1 MKTSLITL
9 ASSLMLIG
17 GSMLYLIN
25 TKKSAEPASHN
36 DEDSHRDQNIVN
48 DRFRIL
54 KAHEL
59 IQVLDL
65 SPQISGIKM
74 NLGLSDENWSK
85 DALPFLEKYIAFVQ
99 RLPASESHH
108 HAGDGGLVRHTLDV
122 AALALVASTSQS
134 WPPNAKTEEI
144 AKKTAAW
151 RYGIMCAALLHDV
164 GKTVTGFQVELFDS
178 GTSLE
183 KLLWLPDAG
192 SMAES
197 GKLYYRV
204 EFPDAKSAYSTHA
217 EIAWTFFQALVPSH
231 VRQWLAT
238 TDPNLMITLRNYLS
252 GKKDGSPLEQ
262 LIKNADMTSVSR
274 DLRSGSRQRF
284 STAKRKPFIETIME
298 TLKEML
304 SDRGVH
310 FSIATTAGGDLFRKG
325 DRIYLMSKN
334 VPDYI
339 RQYLRK
345 NQHPAAGSFPTDNQ
359 RIFDTLFEYRAVIP
373 PENDPHRA
381 ITHIEVEFT
390 RMDGEKVRNVF
401 SVLCFNAKTLY
412 PDGDYPAEF
421 LGNLSEVAAK
431 KEIADVVASEDK
443 TSIQAQDIEI
453 KSANTKD
460 KMDFLS
466 IQPEMTEQHSLPE
479 KNQTETVNSA
489 FDNSKNTPAPE
500 KNRSSEVEKAENPNK
515 QNYSSIDNLIE
526 NFNLI
531 EPDSEQT
538 EPTNS
543 EAETAVNAV
552 SPIQE
557 NISVEVET
565 ETVAKP
571 HTEVKET
578 ETDKA
583 PKTIKSGTKAGRKK
597 LADLFSDDRKPVEK
611 TADPESEHGQIK
623 TTETVSHQINTEA
636 VSLPES
642 ESAQNG
648 MRELEQLRLKEPT
661 SSPRPVQVMDDS
673 QGLDSLASG
682 AKNMAELEA
691 LVSERNLKKQSETES
706 SEIVEDSV
714 KAKHMEARDR
724 GMQFLRWLADGLG
737 DGSIAVNRS
746 GATVHFIEQGMLLV
760 TPAVFRDYA
769 GGVFNKS
776 DTESLGP
783 LTQKGFEALRLH
795 ARTKKSSL
803 HRVLTTNGSNR
814 RLFYC
819 YLIPEH
825 NIKHIIQPGS
835 RPQNNTDIKLDESDL
850 LVMEQK

>member
-1 MKTSLITL
+1 
-9 ASSLMLIG
+9 
-17 GSMLYLIN
+17 
-25 TKKSAEPASHN
+25 
-36 DEDSHRDQNIVN
+36 
-48 DRFRIL
+48 
-54 KAHEL
+54 
-59 IQVLDL
+59 
-65 SPQISGIKM
+65 
-74 NLGLSDENWSK
+74 
-85 DALPFLEKYIAFVQ
+85 
-99 RLPASESHH
+99 
-108 HAGDGGLVRHTLDV
+108 
-122 AALALVASTSQS
+122 
-134 WPPNAKTEEI
+134 
-144 AKKTAAW
+144 
-151 RYGIMCAALLHDV
+151 
-164 GKTVTGFQVELFDS
+164 
-178 GTSLE
+178 
-183 KLLWLPDAG
+183 
-192 SMAES
+192 MAES

-345 NQHPAAGSFPTDNQ
+345 NQHPAAGSFPADNQ

-381 ITHIEVEFT
+381 INHIEVEFT
-390 RMDGEKVRNVF
+390 RMDGEKVRNIF

-412 PDGDYPAEF
+412 PDGDYPTEF
-421 LGNLSEVAAK
+421 LGNLSEVSAK
-431 KEIADVVASEDK
+431 KEIPDVVVSEDK
-443 TSIQAQDIEI
+443 VSTQIQGAED
-453 KSANTKD
+453 NPVTMTKD

-466 IQPEMTEQHSLPE
+466 IQPVTAEQPPLPE
-479 KNQTETVNSA
+479 KNQTETANSA
-489 FDNSKNTPAPE
+489 FDNSMNTAAPAE
-500 KNRSSEVEKAENPNK
+500 NKSSESEKAKEPG
-515 QNYSSIDNLIE
+515 YGTIDNLIE

-531 EPDSEQT
+531 EADSEQT
-538 EPTNS
+538 ESTKS
-543 EAETAVNAV
+543 EAETAENAV
-552 SPIQE
+552 NLVQE
-557 NISVEVET
+557 NIRVEVKT
-565 ETVAKP
+565 ETVDKP
-571 HTEVKET
+571 RAEVKET

-583 PKTIKSGTKAGRKK
+583 PKTIKSGTKASRKK
-597 LADLFSDDRKPVEK
+597 LAGLFADNRKPIGK
-611 TADPESEHGQIK
+611 TAEPDAQIK
-623 TTETVSHQINTEA
+623 TTETVTHQIDSEA

-648 MRELEQLRLKEPT
+648 MRELEQLRLREPT

-673 QGLDSLASG
+673 EGLDSLASG
-682 AKNMAELEA
+682 VKNMTELEA
-691 LVSERNLKKQSETES
+691 IVSERNLKKQSETES
-706 SEIVEDSV
+706 TEIVEDSV

>member
-1 MKTSLITL
+1 MKTSLLTI
-9 ASSLMLIG
+9 ASSLMLVS

-25 TKKSAEPASHN
+25 TRKSTDSVSHN
-36 DEDSHRDQNIVN
+36 DEVAHINQNIVN

-54 KAHEL
+54 NAHEL

-144 AKKTAAW
+144 AKKTAVW

-178 GTSLE
+178 AISLE
-183 KLLWLPDAG
+183 KLLWLPDTG

-345 NQHPAAGSFPTDNQ
+345 NQHPAAGSFPADNQ

-381 ITHIEVEFT
+381 INHIEVEFT
-390 RMDGEKVRNVF
+390 RMDGEKVRNIF

-412 PDGDYPAEF
+412 PDGDYPTEF
-421 LGNLSEVAAK
+421 LGNLSEVSAK
-431 KEIADVVASEDK
+431 KEIPDVVVSEDK
-443 TSIQAQDIEI
+443 VSTQIQGAED
-453 KSANTKD
+453 NPVTMTKD

-466 IQPEMTEQHSLPE
+466 IQPVTAEQPPLPE
-479 KNQTETVNSA
+479 KNQTETANSA
-489 FDNSKNTPAPE
+489 FDNSMNTAAPAE
-500 KNRSSEVEKAENPNK
+500 NKSSESEKAKEPG
-515 QNYSSIDNLIE
+515 YGTIDNLIE

-531 EPDSEQT
+531 EADSEQT
-538 EPTNS
+538 ESTKS
-543 EAETAVNAV
+543 EAETAENAV
-552 SPIQE
+552 NLVQE
-557 NISVEVET
+557 NIRVEVKT
-565 ETVAKP
+565 ETVDKP
-571 HTEVKET
+571 RAEVKET

-583 PKTIKSGTKAGRKK
+583 PKTIKSGTKASRKK
-597 LADLFSDDRKPVEK
+597 LAGLFADNRKPIGK
-611 TADPESEHGQIK
+611 TAEPDAQIK
-623 TTETVSHQINTEA
+623 TTETVTHQIDSEA

-648 MRELEQLRLKEPT
+648 MRELEQLRLREPT

-673 QGLDSLASG
+673 EGLDSLA
-682 AKNMAELEA
+682 
-691 LVSERNLKKQSETES
+691 
-706 SEIVEDSV
+706 
-714 KAKHMEARDR
+714 
-724 GMQFLRWLADGLG
+724 
-737 DGSIAVNRS
+737 
-746 GATVHFIEQGMLLV
+746 
-760 TPAVFRDYA
+760 
-769 GGVFNKS
+769 
-776 DTESLGP
+776 
-783 LTQKGFEALRLH
+783 
-795 ARTKKSSL
+795 
-803 HRVLTTNGSNR
+803 
-814 RLFYC
+814 
-819 YLIPEH
+819 
-825 NIKHIIQPGS
+825 
-835 RPQNNTDIKLDESDL
+835 
-850 LVMEQK
+850 

>member
-1 MKTSLITL
+1 MKTSLLTI
-9 ASSLMLIG
+9 ASSLMLVS

-25 TKKSAEPASHN
+25 TRKSTDSVSHN
-36 DEDSHRDQNIVN
+36 DEVAHINQNIVN

-54 KAHEL
+54 NAHEL

-144 AKKTAAW
+144 AKKTAVW

-178 GTSLE
+178 AISLE
-183 KLLWLPDAG
+183 KLLWLPDTG

-238 TDPNLMITLRNYLS
+238 TDSNLMITLRNYLS

-345 NQHPAAGSFPTDNQ
+345 NQHPAAGSFPADNQ

-381 ITHIEVEFT
+381 INHIEVEFT
-390 RMDGEKVRNVF
+390 RMDGEKVRNIF

-412 PDGDYPAEF
+412 PDGDYPTEF
-421 LGNLSEVAAK
+421 LGNLSEVSAK
-431 KEIADVVASEDK
+431 KEIPDVVVSEDK
-443 TSIQAQDIEI
+443 VSTQIQGAED
-453 KSANTKD
+453 NPVTMTKD

-466 IQPEMTEQHSLPE
+466 IQPVTAEQPPLPE
-479 KNQTETVNSA
+479 KNQTETANSA
-489 FDNSKNTPAPE
+489 FDNSMNTAAPAE
-500 KNRSSEVEKAENPNK
+500 NKSSESEKAKEPG
-515 QNYSSIDNLIE
+515 YGTIDNLIE

-531 EPDSEQT
+531 EADSEQT
-538 EPTNS
+538 ESTKS
-543 EAETAVNAV
+543 EAETAENAV
-552 SPIQE
+552 NLVQE
-557 NISVEVET
+557 NIRVEVKT
-565 ETVAKP
+565 ETVDKP
-571 HTEVKET
+571 RAEVKET

-583 PKTIKSGTKAGRKK
+583 PKTIKSGTKASRKK
-597 LADLFSDDRKPVEK
+597 LAGLFADNRKPIGK
-611 TADPESEHGQIK
+611 TAEPDAQIK
-623 TTETVSHQINTEA
+623 TTETVTHQIDSEA

-648 MRELEQLRLKEPT
+648 MRELEQLRLREPT

-673 QGLDSLASG
+673 EGLDSLASG
-682 AKNMAELEA
+682 VKNMAELEA
-691 LVSERNLKKQSETES
+691 IVSERNLKKQSETES
-706 SEIVEDSV
+706 TEIVEDSV

-776 DTESLGP
+776 NTESLGP

>member
-1 MKTSLITL
+1 MKTSLLTI
-9 ASSLMLIG
+9 ASSLMLVS

-25 TKKSAEPASHN
+25 TRKSTDSVSHN
-36 DEDSHRDQNIVN
+36 DEVAHINQNIVN

-54 KAHEL
+54 NAHEL

-99 RLPASESHH
+99 RLPASESHY

-144 AKKTAAW
+144 AKKTAVW

-178 GTSLE
+178 AISLE
-183 KLLWLPDAG
+183 KLLWLPDTG

-345 NQHPAAGSFPTDNQ
+345 NQHPAAGSFPADNQ

-381 ITHIEVEFT
+381 INHIEVEFT
-390 RMDGEKVRNVF
+390 RMDGEKVRNIF

-412 PDGDYPAEF
+412 PDGHYPTEF
-421 LGNLSEVAAK
+421 LGNLSEVSAK
-431 KEIADVVASEDK
+431 KEIPDVVVSEDK
-443 TSIQAQDIEI
+443 VSTQIQGAED
-453 KSANTKD
+453 NPVTMTKD

-466 IQPEMTEQHSLPE
+466 IQPVTAEQPPLPE
-479 KNQTETVNSA
+479 KNQTETANSA
-489 FDNSKNTPAPE
+489 FDNSMNTAAPAE
-500 KNRSSEVEKAENPNK
+500 NKSSESEKAKEPG
-515 QNYSSIDNLIE
+515 YGTIDNLIE

-531 EPDSEQT
+531 EADSEQT
-538 EPTNS
+538 ESTKS
-543 EAETAVNAV
+543 EAETAENAV
-552 SPIQE
+552 NLVQE
-557 NISVEVET
+557 NIRVEVKT
-565 ETVAKP
+565 ETVDKP
-571 HTEVKET
+571 RAEVKET

-583 PKTIKSGTKAGRKK
+583 PKTIKSGTKASRKK
-597 LADLFSDDRKPVEK
+597 LAGLFADNRKPIGK
-611 TADPESEHGQIK
+611 TAEPDAQIK
-623 TTETVSHQINTEA
+623 TTETVTHQIDSEA

-648 MRELEQLRLKEPT
+648 MRELERLRLREPT

-673 QGLDSLASG
+673 EGLDSLASG
-682 AKNMAELEA
+682 VKNMAELEA
-691 LVSERNLKKQSETES
+691 IVSERNLKKQSETES
-706 SEIVEDSV
+706 TEIVEDSV

>member
-1 MKTSLITL
+1 
-9 ASSLMLIG
+9 
-17 GSMLYLIN
+17 
-25 TKKSAEPASHN
+25 
-36 DEDSHRDQNIVN
+36 
-48 DRFRIL
+48 
-54 KAHEL
+54 
-59 IQVLDL
+59 
-65 SPQISGIKM
+65 
-74 NLGLSDENWSK
+74 
-85 DALPFLEKYIAFVQ
+85 
-99 RLPASESHH
+99 
-108 HAGDGGLVRHTLDV
+108 
-122 AALALVASTSQS
+122 
-134 WPPNAKTEEI
+134 
-144 AKKTAAW
+144 
-151 RYGIMCAALLHDV
+151 
-164 GKTVTGFQVELFDS
+164 
-178 GTSLE
+178 
-183 KLLWLPDAG
+183 
-192 SMAES
+192 
-197 GKLYYRV
+197 LYYRV

-345 NQHPAAGSFPTDNQ
+345 NQHPAAGSFPADNQ

-381 ITHIEVEFT
+381 INHIEVEFT
-390 RMDGEKVRNVF
+390 RMDGEKVRNIF

-412 PDGDYPAEF
+412 PDGDYPTEF
-421 LGNLSEVAAK
+421 LGNLSEVSAK
-431 KEIADVVASEDK
+431 KEIPDVVVSEDK
-443 TSIQAQDIEI
+443 VSTQIQGAED
-453 KSANTKD
+453 NPVTMTKD

-466 IQPEMTEQHSLPE
+466 IQPVTAEQPPLPE
-479 KNQTETVNSA
+479 KNQTETANSA
-489 FDNSKNTPAPE
+489 FDNSMNTAAPAE
-500 KNRSSEVEKAENPNK
+500 NKSSESEKAKEPG
-515 QNYSSIDNLIE
+515 YGTIDNLIE

-531 EPDSEQT
+531 EADSEQT
-538 EPTNS
+538 ESTKS
-543 EAETAVNAV
+543 EAETAENAV
-552 SPIQE
+552 NLVQE
-557 NISVEVET
+557 NIRVEVKT
-565 ETVAKP
+565 ETVDKP
-571 HTEVKET
+571 RAEVKET

-583 PKTIKSGTKAGRKK
+583 PKTIKSGTKASRKK
-597 LADLFSDDRKPVEK
+597 LAGLFADNRKPIGK
-611 TADPESEHGQIK
+611 TAEPDAQIK
-623 TTETVSHQINTEA
+623 TTETVTHQIDSEA

-648 MRELEQLRLKEPT
+648 MRELEQLRLREPT

-673 QGLDSLASG
+673 EGLDSLASG
-682 AKNMAELEA
+682 VKNMTELEA
-691 LVSERNLKKQSETES
+691 IVSERNLKKQSETES
-706 SEIVEDSV
+706 TEIVEDSV

>member
-1 MKTSLITL
+1 MKTSLLTI
-9 ASSLMLIG
+9 ASSLMLVS

-25 TKKSAEPASHN
+25 TRKSTDSVSHN
-36 DEDSHRDQNIVN
+36 DEVAHINQNIVN

-54 KAHEL
+54 NAHEL

-144 AKKTAAW
+144 AKKTAVW

-178 GTSLE
+178 AISLE
-183 KLLWLPDAG
+183 KLLWLPDTG

-345 NQHPAAGSFPTDNQ
+345 NQHPAAGSFPADNQ

-381 ITHIEVEFT
+381 INHIEVEFT
-390 RMDGEKVRNVF
+390 RMDGEKVRNIF

-412 PDGDYPAEF
+412 PDGHYPTEF
-421 LGNLSEVAAK
+421 LGNLSEVSAK
-431 KEIADVVASEDK
+431 KEIPDVVVSEDK
-443 TSIQAQDIEI
+443 VSTQIQGAED
-453 KSANTKD
+453 NPVTMTKD

-466 IQPEMTEQHSLPE
+466 IQPVTAEQPPLPE
-479 KNQTETVNSA
+479 KNQTETANSA
-489 FDNSKNTPAPE
+489 FDNSMNTAAPAE
-500 KNRSSEVEKAENPNK
+500 NKSSESEKAKEPG
-515 QNYSSIDNLIE
+515 YGTIDNLIE

-531 EPDSEQT
+531 EADSEQT
-538 EPTNS
+538 ESTKS
-543 EAETAVNAV
+543 EAETAENAV
-552 SPIQE
+552 NLVQE
-557 NISVEVET
+557 NIRVEVKT
-565 ETVAKP
+565 ETVDKP
-571 HTEVKET
+571 RAEVKET

-583 PKTIKSGTKAGRKK
+583 PKTIKSGTKASRKK
-597 LADLFSDDRKPVEK
+597 LAGLFADNRKPIGK
-611 TADPESEHGQIK
+611 TAEPDAQIK
-623 TTETVSHQINTEA
+623 TTETVTHQIDSEA

-648 MRELEQLRLKEPT
+648 MRELERLRLREPT

-673 QGLDSLASG
+673 EGLDSLASG
-682 AKNMAELEA
+682 VKNMAELEA
-691 LVSERNLKKQSETES
+691 IVSERNLKKQSETES
-706 SEIVEDSV
+706 TEIVEDSV

-760 TPAVFRDYA
+760 TPTVFRDYA

-803 HRVLTTNGSNR
+803 HR
-814 RLFYC
+814 
-819 YLIPEH
+819 
-825 NIKHIIQPGS
+825 
-835 RPQNNTDIKLDESDL
+835 
-850 LVMEQK
+850 

>member
-1 MKTSLITL
+1 MKTSLLTI
-9 ASSLMLIG
+9 ASSLMLVS

-25 TKKSAEPASHN
+25 TRKSTDSVSHN
-36 DEDSHRDQNIVN
+36 DEVAHINQNIVN

-54 KAHEL
+54 NAHEL

-144 AKKTAAW
+144 AKKTAVW

-178 GTSLE
+178 AISLE
-183 KLLWLPDAG
+183 KLLWLPDTG

-345 NQHPAAGSFPTDNQ
+345 NQHPAAGSFPADNQ

-381 ITHIEVEFT
+381 INHIEVEFT
-390 RMDGEKVRNVF
+390 RMDGEKVRNIF

-412 PDGDYPAEF
+412 PDGDYPTEF
-421 LGNLSEVAAK
+421 LGNLSEVSAK
-431 KEIADVVASEDK
+431 KEIPDVVVSEDK
-443 TSIQAQDIEI
+443 VSTQIQGAED
-453 KSANTKD
+453 NPVTMTKD

-466 IQPEMTEQHSLPE
+466 IQPVTAEQPPLPE
-479 KNQTETVNSA
+479 KNQTETANSA
-489 FDNSKNTPAPE
+489 FDNSMNTAAPAE
-500 KNRSSEVEKAENPNK
+500 NKSSESEKAKEPG
-515 QNYSSIDNLIE
+515 YGTIDNLIE

-531 EPDSEQT
+531 EADSEQT
-538 EPTNS
+538 ESTKS
-543 EAETAVNAV
+543 EAETAENAV
-552 SPIQE
+552 NLVQE
-557 NISVEVET
+557 NIRVEVKT
-565 ETVAKP
+565 ETVDKP
-571 HTEVKET
+571 RAEVKET

-583 PKTIKSGTKAGRKK
+583 PKTIKSETKASRKK
-597 LADLFSDDRKPVEK
+597 LAGLFADNRKPIGK
-611 TADPESEHGQIK
+611 TAEPDAQIK
-623 TTETVSHQINTEA
+623 TTETVTHQIDSEA

-648 MRELEQLRLKEPT
+648 MRELEQLRLREPT

-673 QGLDSLASG
+673 EGLDSLASG
-682 AKNMAELEA
+682 VKNMAELEA
-691 LVSERNLKKQSETES
+691 IVSERNLKKQSETES
-706 SEIVEDSV
+706 TEIVEDSV

-776 DTESLGP
+776 NTESLGP

>member
-1 MKTSLITL
+1 D
-9 ASSLMLIG
+9 
-17 GSMLYLIN
+17 
-25 TKKSAEPASHN
+25 SA
-36 DEDSHRDQNIVN
+36 I
-48 DRFRIL
+48 
-54 KAHEL
+54 
-59 IQVLDL
+59 
-65 SPQISGIKM
+65 
-74 NLGLSDENWSK
+74 
-85 DALPFLEKYIAFVQ
+85 
-99 RLPASESHH
+99 
-108 HAGDGGLVRHTLDV
+108 
-122 AALALVASTSQS
+122 
-134 WPPNAKTEEI
+134 
-144 AKKTAAW
+144 
-151 RYGIMCAALLHDV
+151 
-164 GKTVTGFQVELFDS
+164 
-178 GTSLE
+178 SLE
-183 KLLWLPDAG
+183 KLLWLPDTG

-345 NQHPAAGSFPTDNQ
+345 NQHPAAGSFPADNQ

-381 ITHIEVEFT
+381 INHIEVEFT
-390 RMDGEKVRNVF
+390 RMDGEKVRNIF

-412 PDGDYPAEF
+412 PDGDYPTEF
-421 LGNLSEVAAK
+421 LGNLSEVSAK
-431 KEIADVVASEDK
+431 KEIPDVVVSEDK
-443 TSIQAQDIEI
+443 VSTQIQGAED
-453 KSANTKD
+453 NPVTMTKD

-466 IQPEMTEQHSLPE
+466 IQPVTAEQPPLPE
-479 KNQTETVNSA
+479 KNQTETANSA
-489 FDNSKNTPAPE
+489 FDNSMNTAAPAE
-500 KNRSSEVEKAENPNK
+500 NKSSESEKAKEPG
-515 QNYSSIDNLIE
+515 YGTIDNLIE

-531 EPDSEQT
+531 EADSEQT
-538 EPTNS
+538 ESTKS
-543 EAETAVNAV
+543 EAETAENAV
-552 SPIQE
+552 NLVQE
-557 NISVEVET
+557 NIRVEVKT
-565 ETVAKP
+565 ETVDKP
-571 HTEVKET
+571 RAEVKET

-583 PKTIKSGTKAGRKK
+583 PKTIKSGTKASRKK
-597 LADLFSDDRKPVEK
+597 LAGLFADNRKPIGK
-611 TADPESEHGQIK
+611 TAEPDAQIK
-623 TTETVSHQINTEA
+623 TTETVTHQIDSEA

-648 MRELEQLRLKEPT
+648 MRELEQLRLREPT

-673 QGLDSLASG
+673 EGLDSLASG
-682 AKNMAELEA
+682 VKNMAELEA
-691 LVSERNLKKQSETES
+691 IVSERNLKKQSETES
-706 SEIVEDSV
+706 TEIVEDSV

>member
-1 MKTSLITL
+1 MKTSLLTI
-9 ASSLMLIG
+9 ASSLMLVS

-25 TKKSAEPASHN
+25 TRKSTDSVSHN
-36 DEDSHRDQNIVN
+36 DEVAHINQNIVN

-54 KAHEL
+54 NAHEL

-144 AKKTAAW
+144 AKKTAVW

-178 GTSLE
+178 AISLE
-183 KLLWLPDAG
+183 KLLWLPDTG

-345 NQHPAAGSFPTDNQ
+345 NQHPAAGSFPADNQ

-381 ITHIEVEFT
+381 INHIEVEFT
-390 RMDGEKVRNVF
+390 RMDGEKVRNIF

-412 PDGDYPAEF
+412 PDGDYPTEF
-421 LGNLSEVAAK
+421 LGNLSEVSAK
-431 KEIADVVASEDK
+431 KEIPDVVVSEDK
-443 TSIQAQDIEI
+443 VSTQIQGAED
-453 KSANTKD
+453 NPVTMTKD

-466 IQPEMTEQHSLPE
+466 IQPVTAEQPPLPE
-479 KNQTETVNSA
+479 KNQTETANSA
-489 FDNSKNTPAPE
+489 FDNSMNTAAPAE
-500 KNRSSEVEKAENPNK
+500 NKSSESEKAKEPG
-515 QNYSSIDNLIE
+515 YGTIDNLIE

-531 EPDSEQT
+531 EADSEQT
-538 EPTNS
+538 ESTKS
-543 EAETAVNAV
+543 EAETAENAV
-552 SPIQE
+552 NLVQE
-557 NISVEVET
+557 NIRVEVKT
-565 ETVAKP
+565 ETVDKP
-571 HTEVKET
+571 RAEVKET

-583 PKTIKSGTKAGRKK
+583 PKTIKSGTKASRKK
-597 LADLFSDDRKPVEK
+597 LAGLFADNRKPIGK
-611 TADPESEHGQIK
+611 TAEPDAQIK
-623 TTETVSHQINTEA
+623 TTETVTHQIDSEA

-648 MRELEQLRLKEPT
+648 MRELERLRLREPT

-673 QGLDSLASG
+673 EGLDSLASG
-682 AKNMAELEA
+682 VKNMAELEA
-691 LVSERNLKKQSETES
+691 IVSERNLKKQSETES
-706 SEIVEDSV
+706 TEIVEDSV

-783 LTQKGFEALRLH
+783 LTQKGFEVACKNE
-795 ARTKKSSL
+795 KK
-803 HRVLTTNGSNR
+803 
-814 RLFYC
+814 
-819 YLIPEH
+819 LIA
-825 NIKHIIQPGS
+825 
-835 RPQNNTDIKLDESDL
+835 
-850 LVMEQK
+850 

>member
-1 MKTSLITL
+1 
-9 ASSLMLIG
+9 
-17 GSMLYLIN
+17 
-25 TKKSAEPASHN
+25 
-36 DEDSHRDQNIVN
+36 
-48 DRFRIL
+48 
-54 KAHEL
+54 
-59 IQVLDL
+59 
-65 SPQISGIKM
+65 
-74 NLGLSDENWSK
+74 
-85 DALPFLEKYIAFVQ
+85 
-99 RLPASESHH
+99 
-108 HAGDGGLVRHTLDV
+108 
-122 AALALVASTSQS
+122 
-134 WPPNAKTEEI
+134 
-144 AKKTAAW
+144 
-151 RYGIMCAALLHDV
+151 
-164 GKTVTGFQVELFDS
+164 
-178 GTSLE
+178 
-183 KLLWLPDAG
+183 
-192 SMAES
+192 
-197 GKLYYRV
+197 
-204 EFPDAKSAYSTHA
+204 
-217 EIAWTFFQALVPSH
+217 
-231 VRQWLAT
+231 
-238 TDPNLMITLRNYLS
+238 MITLRNYLS

-345 NQHPAAGSFPTDNQ
+345 NQHPAAGSFPADNQ

-381 ITHIEVEFT
+381 INHIEVEFT
-390 RMDGEKVRNVF
+390 RMDGEKVRNIF

-412 PDGDYPAEF
+412 PDGDYPTEF
-421 LGNLSEVAAK
+421 LGNLSEVSAK
-431 KEIADVVASEDK
+431 KEIPDVVVSEDK
-443 TSIQAQDIEI
+443 VSTQIQGAED
-453 KSANTKD
+453 NPVTMTKD

-466 IQPEMTEQHSLPE
+466 IQPVTAEQPPLPE
-479 KNQTETVNSA
+479 KNQTETANSA
-489 FDNSKNTPAPE
+489 FDNSMNTAAPAE
-500 KNRSSEVEKAENPNK
+500 NKSSESEKAKEPG
-515 QNYSSIDNLIE
+515 YGTIDNLIE

-531 EPDSEQT
+531 EADSEQT
-538 EPTNS
+538 ESTKS
-543 EAETAVNAV
+543 EAETAENAV
-552 SPIQE
+552 NLVQE
-557 NISVEVET
+557 NIRVEVKT
-565 ETVAKP
+565 ETVDKP
-571 HTEVKET
+571 RAEVKET

-583 PKTIKSGTKAGRKK
+583 PKTIKSGTKASRKK
-597 LADLFSDDRKPVEK
+597 LAGLFADNRKPIGK
-611 TADPESEHGQIK
+611 TAEPDAQIK
-623 TTETVSHQINTEA
+623 TTETVTHQIDSEA

-648 MRELEQLRLKEPT
+648 MRELERLRLREPT

-673 QGLDSLASG
+673 EGLDSLASG
-682 AKNMAELEA
+682 VKNMAELEA
-691 LVSERNLKKQSETES
+691 IVSERNLKKQSETES
-706 SEIVEDSV
+706 TEIVEDSV

>member
-1 MKTSLITL
+1 M
-9 ASSLMLIG
+9 
-17 GSMLYLIN
+17 
-25 TKKSAEPASHN
+25 
-36 DEDSHRDQNIVN
+36 
-48 DRFRIL
+48 
-54 KAHEL
+54 
-59 IQVLDL
+59 
-65 SPQISGIKM
+65 
-74 NLGLSDENWSK
+74 
-85 DALPFLEKYIAFVQ
+85 PFPFGKYIAFVQ

-144 AKKTAAW
+144 AKKTAVW

-178 GTSLE
+178 AISLE
-183 KLLWLPDAG
+183 KLLWLPDTG

-345 NQHPAAGSFPTDNQ
+345 NQHPAAGSFPADNQ

-381 ITHIEVEFT
+381 INHIEVEFT
-390 RMDGEKVRNVF
+390 RMDGEKVRNIF

-412 PDGDYPAEF
+412 PDGDYPTEF
-421 LGNLSEVAAK
+421 LGNLSEVSAK
-431 KEIADVVASEDK
+431 KEIPDVVVSEDK
-443 TSIQAQDIEI
+443 VSTQIQGAED
-453 KSANTKD
+453 NPVTMTKD

-466 IQPEMTEQHSLPE
+466 IQPVTAEQPPLPE
-479 KNQTETVNSA
+479 KNQTETANSA
-489 FDNSKNTPAPE
+489 FDNSMNTAAPAE
-500 KNRSSEVEKAENPNK
+500 NKSSESEKAKEPG
-515 QNYSSIDNLIE
+515 YGTIDNLIE

-531 EPDSEQT
+531 EADSEQT
-538 EPTNS
+538 ESTKS
-543 EAETAVNAV
+543 EAETAENAV
-552 SPIQE
+552 NLVQE
-557 NISVEVET
+557 NIRVEVKT
-565 ETVAKP
+565 ETVDKP
-571 HTEVKET
+571 RAEVKET

-583 PKTIKSGTKAGRKK
+583 PKTIKSGTKASRKK
-597 LADLFSDDRKPVEK
+597 LAGLFADNRKPIGK
-611 TADPESEHGQIK
+611 TAEPDAQIK
-623 TTETVSHQINTEA
+623 TTETVTHQIDSEA

-648 MRELEQLRLKEPT
+648 MRELERLRLREPT

-673 QGLDSLASG
+673 EGLDSLASG
-682 AKNMAELEA
+682 VKNMAELEA
-691 LVSERNLKKQSETES
+691 IVSERNLKKQSETES
-706 SEIVEDSV
+706 TEIVEDSV

>member
-1 MKTSLITL
+1 MKTSLLTI
-9 ASSLMLIG
+9 ASSLMLVSD
-17 GSMLYLIN
+17 SMLYLIN
-25 TKKSAEPASHN
+25 TRKSTDSVSHN
-36 DEDSHRDQNIVN
+36 DEVAHINQNIVN

-54 KAHEL
+54 NAHEL

-144 AKKTAAW
+144 AKKTAVW

-178 GTSLE
+178 AISLE
-183 KLLWLPDAG
+183 KLLWLPDTG

-345 NQHPAAGSFPTDNQ
+345 NQHPAAGSFPADNQ

-381 ITHIEVEFT
+381 INHIEVEFT
-390 RMDGEKVRNVF
+390 RMDGEKVRNIF

-412 PDGDYPAEF
+412 PDGDYPTEF
-421 LGNLSEVAAK
+421 LGNLSEVSAK
-431 KEIADVVASEDK
+431 KEIPDVVVSEDK
-443 TSIQAQDIEI
+443 VSTQIQGAED
-453 KSANTKD
+453 NPVTMTKD

-466 IQPEMTEQHSLPE
+466 IQPVTAEQPPLPE
-479 KNQTETVNSA
+479 KNQTETANSA
-489 FDNSKNTPAPE
+489 FDNSMNTAAPAE
-500 KNRSSEVEKAENPNK
+500 NKSSESEKAKEPG
-515 QNYSSIDNLIE
+515 YGTIDNLIE

-531 EPDSEQT
+531 EADSEQT
-538 EPTNS
+538 ESTKS
-543 EAETAVNAV
+543 EAETAENAV
-552 SPIQE
+552 NLVQE
-557 NISVEVET
+557 NIRVEVKT
-565 ETVAKP
+565 ETVDKP
-571 HTEVKET
+571 RAEVKET

-583 PKTIKSGTKAGRKK
+583 PKTIKSGTKASRKK
-597 LADLFSDDRKPVEK
+597 LAGLFADNRKPIGK
-611 TADPESEHGQIK
+611 TAEPDAQIK
-623 TTETVSHQINTEA
+623 TTETVTHQIDSEA

-648 MRELEQLRLKEPT
+648 MRELEQLRLREPT

-673 QGLDSLASG
+673 EGLDSLASG
-682 AKNMAELEA
+682 VKNMAELEA
-691 LVSERNLKKQSETES
+691 IVSERNLKKQSETES
-706 SEIVEDSV
+706 TEIVEDSV

-724 GMQFLRWLADGLG
+724 GMQFLRW
-737 DGSIAVNRS
+737 
-746 GATVHFIEQGMLLV
+746 
-760 TPAVFRDYA
+760 
-769 GGVFNKS
+769 
-776 DTESLGP
+776 
-783 LTQKGFEALRLH
+783 
-795 ARTKKSSL
+795 
-803 HRVLTTNGSNR
+803 
-814 RLFYC
+814 
-819 YLIPEH
+819 
-825 NIKHIIQPGS
+825 
-835 RPQNNTDIKLDESDL
+835 
-850 LVMEQK
+850 

>member
-1 MKTSLITL
+1 MKTSLLTI
-9 ASSLMLIG
+9 ASSLMLVS

-25 TKKSAEPASHN
+25 TRKSTDSVSHN
-36 DEDSHRDQNIVN
+36 DEVAHINQNIVN

-54 KAHEL
+54 NAHEL

-144 AKKTAAW
+144 AKKTAVW

-178 GTSLE
+178 AISLE
-183 KLLWLPDAG
+183 KLLWLPDTG

-345 NQHPAAGSFPTDNQ
+345 NQHPAAGSFPADNQ

-381 ITHIEVEFT
+381 INHIEVEFT
-390 RMDGEKVRNVF
+390 RMDGEKVRNIF

-412 PDGDYPAEF
+412 PDGDYPTEF
-421 LGNLSEVAAK
+421 LGNLSEVSAK
-431 KEIADVVASEDK
+431 KEIPDVVVSEDK
-443 TSIQAQDIEI
+443 VSTQIQGAED
-453 KSANTKD
+453 NPVTMTKD

-466 IQPEMTEQHSLPE
+466 IQPVTAEQPPLPE
-479 KNQTETVNSA
+479 KNQTETANSA
-489 FDNSKNTPAPE
+489 FDNSMNTAAPAE
-500 KNRSSEVEKAENPNK
+500 NKSSESEKAKEPG
-515 QNYSSIDNLIE
+515 YGTIDNLIE

-531 EPDSEQT
+531 EADSEQT
-538 EPTNS
+538 ESTKS
-543 EAETAVNAV
+543 EAETAENAV
-552 SPIQE
+552 NLVQE
-557 NISVEVET
+557 NIRVEVKT
-565 ETVAKP
+565 ETVDKP
-571 HTEVKET
+571 RAEVKET

-583 PKTIKSGTKAGRKK
+583 PKTIKSGTKASRKK
-597 LADLFSDDRKPVEK
+597 LAGLFADNRKPIGK
-611 TADPESEHGQIK
+611 TAEPDAQIK
-623 TTETVSHQINTEA
+623 TTETVTHQIDSEA

-648 MRELEQLRLKEPT
+648 MRELEQLRLREPT

-673 QGLDSLASG
+673 EGLDSLASG
-682 AKNMAELEA
+682 VKNMAELEA
-691 LVSERNLKKQSETES
+691 IVSERNLKKQSETES
-706 SEIVEDSV
+706 TEIVEDSV

-776 DTESLGP
+776 DT
-783 LTQKGFEALRLH
+783 
-795 ARTKKSSL
+795 
-803 HRVLTTNGSNR
+803 
-814 RLFYC
+814 
-819 YLIPEH
+819 
-825 NIKHIIQPGS
+825 
-835 RPQNNTDIKLDESDL
+835 
-850 LVMEQK
+850 

>member
-1 MKTSLITL
+1 MKTSLLTI
-9 ASSLMLIG
+9 ASSLMLVS

-25 TKKSAEPASHN
+25 TRKSTDSVSHN
-36 DEDSHRDQNIVN
+36 DEVAHINQNIVN

-54 KAHEL
+54 NAHEL

-144 AKKTAAW
+144 AKKTAVW

-178 GTSLE
+178 AISLE
-183 KLLWLPDAG
+183 KLLWLPDTG

-345 NQHPAAGSFPTDNQ
+345 NQHPAAGSFPADNQ

-381 ITHIEVEFT
+381 INHIEVEFT
-390 RMDGEKVRNVF
+390 RMDGEKVRNIF

-412 PDGDYPAEF
+412 PDGDYPTEF
-421 LGNLSEVAAK
+421 LGNLSEVSAK
-431 KEIADVVASEDK
+431 KEIPDVVVSEDK
-443 TSIQAQDIEI
+443 VSTQIQGAED
-453 KSANTKD
+453 NPVTMTKD

-466 IQPEMTEQHSLPE
+466 IQPVTAEQPPLPE
-479 KNQTETVNSA
+479 KNQTETANSA
-489 FDNSKNTPAPE
+489 FDNSMNTAAPAE
-500 KNRSSEVEKAENPNK
+500 NKSSESEKAKEPG
-515 QNYSSIDNLIE
+515 YGTIDNLIE

-531 EPDSEQT
+531 EADSEQT
-538 EPTNS
+538 ESTKS
-543 EAETAVNAV
+543 EAETAENAV
-552 SPIQE
+552 NLVQE
-557 NISVEVET
+557 NIRVEVKT
-565 ETVAKP
+565 ETVDKP
-571 HTEVKET
+571 RAEVKET

-583 PKTIKSGTKAGRKK
+583 PKTIKSGTKASRKK
-597 LADLFSDDRKPVEK
+597 LAGLFADNRKPIGK
-611 TADPESEHGQIK
+611 TAEPDAQIK
-623 TTETVSHQINTEA
+623 TTETVTHQIDSEA

-648 MRELEQLRLKEPT
+648 MRELEQLRLREPT

-673 QGLDSLASG
+673 
-682 AKNMAELEA
+682 
-691 LVSERNLKKQSETES
+691 
-706 SEIVEDSV
+706 
-714 KAKHMEARDR
+714 
-724 GMQFLRWLADGLG
+724 
-737 DGSIAVNRS
+737 
-746 GATVHFIEQGMLLV
+746 
-760 TPAVFRDYA
+760 
-769 GGVFNKS
+769 
-776 DTESLGP
+776 
-783 LTQKGFEALRLH
+783 
-795 ARTKKSSL
+795 
-803 HRVLTTNGSNR
+803 
-814 RLFYC
+814 
-819 YLIPEH
+819 
-825 NIKHIIQPGS
+825 
-835 RPQNNTDIKLDESDL
+835 
-850 LVMEQK
+850 

>member
-1 MKTSLITL
+1 MKTSLLTI
-9 ASSLMLIG
+9 ASSLMLVS

-25 TKKSAEPASHN
+25 TRKSIDSVSHN
-36 DEDSHRDQNIVN
+36 DEVAHINQNIVN

-54 KAHEL
+54 NAHEL

-144 AKKTAAW
+144 AKKTAVW

-178 GTSLE
+178 AISLE
-183 KLLWLPDAG
+183 KLLWLPDTG

-238 TDPNLMITLRNYLS
+238 TDSNLMITLRNYLS

-345 NQHPAAGSFPTDNQ
+345 NQHPAAGSFPADNQ

-381 ITHIEVEFT
+381 INHIEVEFT
-390 RMDGEKVRNVF
+390 RMDGEKVRNIF

-412 PDGDYPAEF
+412 PDGDYPTEF
-421 LGNLSEVAAK
+421 LGNLSEVSAK
-431 KEIADVVASEDK
+431 KEIPDVVVSEDK
-443 TSIQAQDIEI
+443 VSTQIQGAED
-453 KSANTKD
+453 NPVTMTKD

-466 IQPEMTEQHSLPE
+466 IQPVTAEQPPLPE
-479 KNQTETVNSA
+479 KNQTETANSA
-489 FDNSKNTPAPE
+489 FDNSMNTAAPAE
-500 KNRSSEVEKAENPNK
+500 NKSSESEKAKEPG
-515 QNYSSIDNLIE
+515 YGTIDNLIE

-531 EPDSEQT
+531 EADSEQT
-538 EPTNS
+538 ESTKS
-543 EAETAVNAV
+543 EAETAENAV
-552 SPIQE
+552 NLVQE
-557 NISVEVET
+557 NIRVEVKT
-565 ETVAKP
+565 ETVDKP
-571 HTEVKET
+571 RAEVKET

-583 PKTIKSGTKAGRKK
+583 PKTIKSGTKASRKK
-597 LADLFSDDRKPVEK
+597 LAGLFADNRKPIGK
-611 TADPESEHGQIK
+611 TAEPDAQIK
-623 TTETVSHQINTEA
+623 TTETVTHQIDSEA

-648 MRELEQLRLKEPT
+648 MRELEQLRLREPT

-673 QGLDSLASG
+673 EGLDSLASG
-682 AKNMAELEA
+682 VKNMTELEA
-691 LVSERNLKKQSETES
+691 IVSERNLKKQSETES
-706 SEIVEDSV
+706 TEIVEDSV

>member
-1 MKTSLITL
+1 MKTSLLTI
-9 ASSLMLIG
+9 ASSLMLVS

-25 TKKSAEPASHN
+25 TRKSTDSVSHN
-36 DEDSHRDQNIVN
+36 DEVAHINQNIVN

-54 KAHEL
+54 NAHEL

-144 AKKTAAW
+144 AKKTAVW

-178 GTSLE
+178 AISLE
-183 KLLWLPDAG
+183 KLLWLPDTG

-345 NQHPAAGSFPTDNQ
+345 NQHPAAGSFPADNQ

-381 ITHIEVEFT
+381 INHIEVEFT
-390 RMDGEKVRNVF
+390 RMDGEKVRNIF

-412 PDGDYPAEF
+412 PDGDYPTEF
-421 LGNLSEVAAK
+421 LGNLSEVSAK
-431 KEIADVVASEDK
+431 KEIPDVVVSEDK
-443 TSIQAQDIEI
+443 VSTQIQGAED
-453 KSANTKD
+453 NPVTMTKD

-466 IQPEMTEQHSLPE
+466 IQPVTAEQPPLPE
-479 KNQTETVNSA
+479 KNQTETANSA
-489 FDNSKNTPAPE
+489 FDNSMNTAAPAE
-500 KNRSSEVEKAENPNK
+500 NKSSESEKAKEPG
-515 QNYSSIDNLIE
+515 YGTIDNLIE

-531 EPDSEQT
+531 EADSEQT
-538 EPTNS
+538 ESTKS
-543 EAETAVNAV
+543 EAETAENAV
-552 SPIQE
+552 NLVQE
-557 NISVEVET
+557 NIRVEVKT
-565 ETVAKP
+565 ETVDKP
-571 HTEVKET
+571 RAEVKET

-583 PKTIKSGTKAGRKK
+583 PKTIKSGTKASRKK
-597 LADLFSDDRKPVEK
+597 LAGLFADNRKPIGK
-611 TADPESEHGQIK
+611 TAEPDAQIK
-623 TTETVSHQINTEA
+623 TTETVTHQIDSEA

-648 MRELEQLRLKEPT
+648 MRELEQLRLREPT

-673 QGLDSLASG
+673 EGLDSLASG
-682 AKNMAELEA
+682 VKNMAELEA
-691 LVSERNLKKQSETES
+691 IVSERNLKKQSETES
-706 SEIVEDSV
+706 TEIVEDSV

-769 GGVFNKS
+769 GGVFN
-776 DTESLGP
+776 
-783 LTQKGFEALRLH
+783 
-795 ARTKKSSL
+795 
-803 HRVLTTNGSNR
+803 
-814 RLFYC
+814 
-819 YLIPEH
+819 
-825 NIKHIIQPGS
+825 
-835 RPQNNTDIKLDESDL
+835 
-850 LVMEQK
+850 

>member
-1 MKTSLITL
+1 
-9 ASSLMLIG
+9 
-17 GSMLYLIN
+17 
-25 TKKSAEPASHN
+25 
-36 DEDSHRDQNIVN
+36 
-48 DRFRIL
+48 
-54 KAHEL
+54 
-59 IQVLDL
+59 
-65 SPQISGIKM
+65 
-74 NLGLSDENWSK
+74 
-85 DALPFLEKYIAFVQ
+85 
-99 RLPASESHH
+99 
-108 HAGDGGLVRHTLDV
+108 
-122 AALALVASTSQS
+122 ASTSQS

-144 AKKTAAW
+144 AKKTAVW

-178 GTSLE
+178 AISLE
-183 KLLWLPDAG
+183 KLLWLPDTG

-345 NQHPAAGSFPTDNQ
+345 NQHPAAGSFPADNQ

-381 ITHIEVEFT
+381 INHIEVEFT
-390 RMDGEKVRNVF
+390 RMDGEKVRNIF

-412 PDGDYPAEF
+412 PDGDYPTEF
-421 LGNLSEVAAK
+421 LGNLSEVSAK
-431 KEIADVVASEDK
+431 KEIPDVVVSEDK
-443 TSIQAQDIEI
+443 VSTQIQGAED
-453 KSANTKD
+453 NPVTMTKD

-466 IQPEMTEQHSLPE
+466 IQPVTAEQPPLPE
-479 KNQTETVNSA
+479 KNQTETANSA
-489 FDNSKNTPAPE
+489 FDNSMNTAAPAE
-500 KNRSSEVEKAENPNK
+500 NKSSESEKAKEPG
-515 QNYSSIDNLIE
+515 YGTIDNLIE

-531 EPDSEQT
+531 EADSEQT
-538 EPTNS
+538 ESTKS
-543 EAETAVNAV
+543 EAETAENAV
-552 SPIQE
+552 NLVQE
-557 NISVEVET
+557 NIRVEVKT
-565 ETVAKP
+565 ETVDKP
-571 HTEVKET
+571 RAEVKET

-583 PKTIKSGTKAGRKK
+583 PKTIKSGTKASRKK
-597 LADLFSDDRKPVEK
+597 LAGLFADNRKPIGK
-611 TADPESEHGQIK
+611 TAEPDAQIK
-623 TTETVSHQINTEA
+623 TTETVTHQIDSEA

-648 MRELEQLRLKEPT
+648 MRELEQLRLREPT

-673 QGLDSLASG
+673 EGLDSLASG
-682 AKNMAELEA
+682 VKNMAELEA
-691 LVSERNLKKQSETES
+691 IVSERNLKKQSETES
-706 SEIVEDSV
+706 TEIVEDSV

>member
-1 MKTSLITL
+1 M
-9 ASSLMLIG
+9 
-17 GSMLYLIN
+17 
-25 TKKSAEPASHN
+25 
-36 DEDSHRDQNIVN
+36 
-48 DRFRIL
+48 
-54 KAHEL
+54 
-59 IQVLDL
+59 
-65 SPQISGIKM
+65 
-74 NLGLSDENWSK
+74 
-85 DALPFLEKYIAFVQ
+85 
-99 RLPASESHH
+99 
-108 HAGDGGLVRHTLDV
+108 

-144 AKKTAAW
+144 AKKTAVW

-178 GTSLE
+178 AISLE
-183 KLLWLPDAG
+183 KLLWLPDTG

-345 NQHPAAGSFPTDNQ
+345 NQHPAAGSFPADNQ

-381 ITHIEVEFT
+381 INHIEVEFT
-390 RMDGEKVRNVF
+390 RMDGEKVRNIF

-412 PDGDYPAEF
+412 PDGDYPTEF
-421 LGNLSEVAAK
+421 LGNLSEVSAK
-431 KEIADVVASEDK
+431 KEIPDVVVSEDK
-443 TSIQAQDIEI
+443 VSTQIQGAED
-453 KSANTKD
+453 NPVTMTKD

-466 IQPEMTEQHSLPE
+466 IQPVTAEQPPLPE
-479 KNQTETVNSA
+479 KNQTETANSA
-489 FDNSKNTPAPE
+489 FDNSMNTAAPAE
-500 KNRSSEVEKAENPNK
+500 NKSSESEKAKEPG
-515 QNYSSIDNLIE
+515 YGTIDNLIE

-531 EPDSEQT
+531 EADSEQT
-538 EPTNS
+538 ESTKS
-543 EAETAVNAV
+543 EAETAENAV
-552 SPIQE
+552 NLVQE
-557 NISVEVET
+557 NIRVEVKT
-565 ETVAKP
+565 ETVDKP
-571 HTEVKET
+571 RAEVKET

-583 PKTIKSGTKAGRKK
+583 PKTIKSGTKASRKK
-597 LADLFSDDRKPVEK
+597 LAGLFADNRKPIGK
-611 TADPESEHGQIK
+611 TAEPDAQIK
-623 TTETVSHQINTEA
+623 TTETVTHQIDSEA

-648 MRELEQLRLKEPT
+648 MRELERLRLREPT

-673 QGLDSLASG
+673 EGLDSLASG
-682 AKNMAELEA
+682 VKNMAELEA
-691 LVSERNLKKQSETES
+691 IVSERNLKKQSETES
-706 SEIVEDSV
+706 TEIVEDSV

>member
-1 MKTSLITL
+1 MKTSLLTI
-9 ASSLMLIG
+9 ASSLMLVS

-25 TKKSAEPASHN
+25 TRKSTDSVSHN
-36 DEDSHRDQNIVN
+36 DEVAHINQNIVN

-54 KAHEL
+54 NAHEL

-134 WPPNAKTEEI
+134 RPPNAKTEEI
-144 AKKTAAW
+144 AKKTAVW

-178 GTSLE
+178 AISLE
-183 KLLWLPDAG
+183 KLLWLPDTG

-345 NQHPAAGSFPTDNQ
+345 NQHPAAGSFPADNQ

-381 ITHIEVEFT
+381 INHIEVEFT
-390 RMDGEKVRNVF
+390 RMDGEKVRNIF

-412 PDGDYPAEF
+412 PDGHYPTEF
-421 LGNLSEVAAK
+421 LGNLSEVSAK
-431 KEIADVVASEDK
+431 KEIPDVVVSEDK
-443 TSIQAQDIEI
+443 VSTQIQGAED
-453 KSANTKD
+453 NPVTMTKD

-466 IQPEMTEQHSLPE
+466 IQPVTAEQPPLPE
-479 KNQTETVNSA
+479 KNQTETANSA
-489 FDNSKNTPAPE
+489 FDNSMNTAAPAE
-500 KNRSSEVEKAENPNK
+500 NKSSESEKAKEPG
-515 QNYSSIDNLIE
+515 YGTIDNLIE

-531 EPDSEQT
+531 EADSEQT
-538 EPTNS
+538 ESTKS
-543 EAETAVNAV
+543 EAETAENAV
-552 SPIQE
+552 NLVQE
-557 NISVEVET
+557 NIRVEVKT
-565 ETVAKP
+565 ETVDKP
-571 HTEVKET
+571 RAEVKET

-583 PKTIKSGTKAGRKK
+583 PKTIKSGTKASRKK
-597 LADLFSDDRKPVEK
+597 LAGLFADNRKPIGK
-611 TADPESEHGQIK
+611 TAEPDAQIK
-623 TTETVSHQINTEA
+623 TTETVTHQIDSEA

-648 MRELEQLRLKEPT
+648 MRELERLRLREPT

-673 QGLDSLASG
+673 EGLDSLASG
-682 AKNMAELEA
+682 VKNMAELEA
-691 LVSERNLKKQSETES
+691 IVSERNLKKQSETES
-706 SEIVEDSV
+706 TEIVEDSV

>member
-1 MKTSLITL
+1 
-9 ASSLMLIG
+9 
-17 GSMLYLIN
+17 
-25 TKKSAEPASHN
+25 
-36 DEDSHRDQNIVN
+36 
-48 DRFRIL
+48 
-54 KAHEL
+54 
-59 IQVLDL
+59 
-65 SPQISGIKM
+65 
-74 NLGLSDENWSK
+74 
-85 DALPFLEKYIAFVQ
+85 
-99 RLPASESHH
+99 
-108 HAGDGGLVRHTLDV
+108 
-122 AALALVASTSQS
+122 
-134 WPPNAKTEEI
+134 
-144 AKKTAAW
+144 
-151 RYGIMCAALLHDV
+151 
-164 GKTVTGFQVELFDS
+164 
-178 GTSLE
+178 
-183 KLLWLPDAG
+183 WLPDTG

-238 TDPNLMITLRNYLS
+238 TDSNLMITLRNYLS

-345 NQHPAAGSFPTDNQ
+345 NQHPAAGSFPADNQ

-381 ITHIEVEFT
+381 INHIEVEFT
-390 RMDGEKVRNVF
+390 RMDGEKVRNIF

-412 PDGDYPAEF
+412 PDGDYPTEF
-421 LGNLSEVAAK
+421 LGNLSEVSAK
-431 KEIADVVASEDK
+431 KEIPDVVVSEDK
-443 TSIQAQDIEI
+443 VSTQIQGAED
-453 KSANTKD
+453 NPVTMTKD

-466 IQPEMTEQHSLPE
+466 IQPVTAEQPPLPE
-479 KNQTETVNSA
+479 KNQTETANSA
-489 FDNSKNTPAPE
+489 FDNSMNTAAPAE
-500 KNRSSEVEKAENPNK
+500 NKSSESEKAKEPG
-515 QNYSSIDNLIE
+515 YGTIDNLIE

-531 EPDSEQT
+531 EADSEQT
-538 EPTNS
+538 ESTKS
-543 EAETAVNAV
+543 EAETAENAV
-552 SPIQE
+552 NLVQE
-557 NISVEVET
+557 NIRVEVKT
-565 ETVAKP
+565 ETVDKP
-571 HTEVKET
+571 RAEVKET

-583 PKTIKSGTKAGRKK
+583 PKTIKSGTKASRKK
-597 LADLFSDDRKPVEK
+597 LAGLFADNRKPIGK
-611 TADPESEHGQIK
+611 TAEPDAQIK
-623 TTETVSHQINTEA
+623 TTETVTHQIDSEA

-648 MRELEQLRLKEPT
+648 MRELEQLRLREPT

-673 QGLDSLASG
+673 EGLDSLASG
-682 AKNMAELEA
+682 VKNMTELEA
-691 LVSERNLKKQSETES
+691 IVSERNLKKQSETES
-706 SEIVEDSV
+706 TEIVEDSV

>member
-1 MKTSLITL
+1 MKTSLLTI
-9 ASSLMLIG
+9 ASSLMLVS

-25 TKKSAEPASHN
+25 TRKSTDSVSHN
-36 DEDSHRDQNIVN
+36 DEVAHINQNIVN

-54 KAHEL
+54 NAHEL

-65 SPQISGIKM
+65 SPKISGIKM

-144 AKKTAAW
+144 AKKTAVW

-178 GTSLE
+178 AISLE
-183 KLLWLPDAG
+183 KLLWLPDTG

-238 TDPNLMITLRNYLS
+238 TDSNLMITLRNYLS

-345 NQHPAAGSFPTDNQ
+345 NQHPAAGSFPADNQ

-381 ITHIEVEFT
+381 INHIEVEFT
-390 RMDGEKVRNVF
+390 RMDGEKVRNIF

-412 PDGDYPAEF
+412 PDGDYPTEF
-421 LGNLSEVAAK
+421 LGNLSEVSAK
-431 KEIADVVASEDK
+431 KEIPDVVVSEDK
-443 TSIQAQDIEI
+443 VSTQIQGAED
-453 KSANTKD
+453 NPVTMTKD

-466 IQPEMTEQHSLPE
+466 IQPVTAEQPPLPE
-479 KNQTETVNSA
+479 KNQTETANSA
-489 FDNSKNTPAPE
+489 FDNSMNTAAPAE
-500 KNRSSEVEKAENPNK
+500 NKSSESEKAKEPG
-515 QNYSSIDNLIE
+515 YGTIDNLIE

-531 EPDSEQT
+531 EADSEQT
-538 EPTNS
+538 ESTKS
-543 EAETAVNAV
+543 EAETAENAV
-552 SPIQE
+552 NLVQE
-557 NISVEVET
+557 NIRVEVKT
-565 ETVAKP
+565 ETVDKP
-571 HTEVKET
+571 RAEVKET

-583 PKTIKSGTKAGRKK
+583 PKTIKSGTKASRKK
-597 LADLFSDDRKPVEK
+597 LAGLFADNRKPIGK
-611 TADPESEHGQIK
+611 TAEPDAQIK
-623 TTETVSHQINTEA
+623 TTETVTHQIDSEA

-648 MRELEQLRLKEPT
+648 MRELEQLRLREPT

-673 QGLDSLASG
+673 EGLDSLASG
-682 AKNMAELEA
+682 VKNMAELEA
-691 LVSERNLKKQSETES
+691 IVSERNLKKQSETES
-706 SEIVEDSV
+706 TEIVEDSV

>member
-1 MKTSLITL
+1 MKTSLLTI
-9 ASSLMLIG
+9 ASSLMLVS

-25 TKKSAEPASHN
+25 TRKSTDSVSHN
-36 DEDSHRDQNIVN
+36 DEVAHINQNIVN

-54 KAHEL
+54 NAHEL

-144 AKKTAAW
+144 AKKTAVW

-178 GTSLE
+178 AISLE
-183 KLLWLPDAG
+183 KLLWLPDTG

-345 NQHPAAGSFPTDNQ
+345 NQHPAAGSFPADNQ

-381 ITHIEVEFT
+381 INHIEVEFT
-390 RMDGEKVRNVF
+390 RMDGEKVRNIF

-412 PDGDYPAEF
+412 PDGDYPTEF
-421 LGNLSEVAAK
+421 LGNLSEVSAK
-431 KEIADVVASEDK
+431 KEIPDVVVSEDK
-443 TSIQAQDIEI
+443 VSTQIQGAED
-453 KSANTKD
+453 NPVTMTKD

-466 IQPEMTEQHSLPE
+466 IQPVTAEQPPLPE
-479 KNQTETVNSA
+479 KNQTETANSA
-489 FDNSKNTPAPE
+489 FDNSMNTAAPAE
-500 KNRSSEVEKAENPNK
+500 NKSSESEKAKEPG
-515 QNYSSIDNLIE
+515 YGTIDNLIE

-531 EPDSEQT
+531 EADSEQT
-538 EPTNS
+538 ESTKS
-543 EAETAVNAV
+543 EAETAENAV
-552 SPIQE
+552 NLVQE
-557 NISVEVET
+557 NIRVEVKT
-565 ETVAKP
+565 ETVDKP
-571 HTEVKET
+571 RAEVKET

-583 PKTIKSGTKAGRKK
+583 PKTIKSGTKASRKK
-597 LADLFSDDRKPVEK
+597 LAGLFADNRKPIGK
-611 TADPESEHGQIK
+611 TAEPDAQIK
-623 TTETVSHQINTEA
+623 TTETVTHQIDSEA

-648 MRELEQLRLKEPT
+648 MRELEQLRLREPT

-673 QGLDSLASG
+673 EGLDSLASG
-682 AKNMAELEA
+682 VKNMAELEA
-691 LVSERNLKKQSETES
+691 IVSERNLKKQSETES
-706 SEIVEDSV
+706 TEIVEDSV

-769 GGVFNKS
+769 GGV
-776 DTESLGP
+776 
-783 LTQKGFEALRLH
+783 
-795 ARTKKSSL
+795 
-803 HRVLTTNGSNR
+803 
-814 RLFYC
+814 
-819 YLIPEH
+819 
-825 NIKHIIQPGS
+825 
-835 RPQNNTDIKLDESDL
+835 
-850 LVMEQK
+850 

>member
-1 MKTSLITL
+1 
-9 ASSLMLIG
+9 
-17 GSMLYLIN
+17 
-25 TKKSAEPASHN
+25 
-36 DEDSHRDQNIVN
+36 
-48 DRFRIL
+48 
-54 KAHEL
+54 
-59 IQVLDL
+59 
-65 SPQISGIKM
+65 
-74 NLGLSDENWSK
+74 
-85 DALPFLEKYIAFVQ
+85 
-99 RLPASESHH
+99 
-108 HAGDGGLVRHTLDV
+108 
-122 AALALVASTSQS
+122 
-134 WPPNAKTEEI
+134 
-144 AKKTAAW
+144 
-151 RYGIMCAALLHDV
+151 
-164 GKTVTGFQVELFDS
+164 
-178 GTSLE
+178 
-183 KLLWLPDAG
+183 
-192 SMAES
+192 
-197 GKLYYRV
+197 
-204 EFPDAKSAYSTHA
+204 
-217 EIAWTFFQALVPSH
+217 FQALVPSH

-345 NQHPAAGSFPTDNQ
+345 NQHPAAGSFPADNQ

-381 ITHIEVEFT
+381 INHIEVEFT
-390 RMDGEKVRNVF
+390 RMDGEKVRNIF

-412 PDGDYPAEF
+412 PDGDYPTEF
-421 LGNLSEVAAK
+421 LGNLSEVSAK
-431 KEIADVVASEDK
+431 KEIPDVVVSEDK
-443 TSIQAQDIEI
+443 VSTQIQGAED
-453 KSANTKD
+453 NPVTMTKD

-466 IQPEMTEQHSLPE
+466 IQPVTAEQPPLPE
-479 KNQTETVNSA
+479 KNQTETANSA
-489 FDNSKNTPAPE
+489 FDNSMNTAAPAE
-500 KNRSSEVEKAENPNK
+500 NKSSESEKAKEPG
-515 QNYSSIDNLIE
+515 YGTIDNLIE

-531 EPDSEQT
+531 EADSEQT
-538 EPTNS
+538 ESTKS
-543 EAETAVNAV
+543 EAETAENAV
-552 SPIQE
+552 NLVQE
-557 NISVEVET
+557 NIRVEVKT
-565 ETVAKP
+565 ETVDKP
-571 HTEVKET
+571 RAEVKET

-583 PKTIKSGTKAGRKK
+583 PKTIKSGTKASRKK
-597 LADLFSDDRKPVEK
+597 LAGLFADNRKPIGK
-611 TADPESEHGQIK
+611 TAEPDAQIK
-623 TTETVSHQINTEA
+623 TTETVTHQIDSEA

-648 MRELEQLRLKEPT
+648 MRELEQLRLREPT

-673 QGLDSLASG
+673 EGLDSLASG
-682 AKNMAELEA
+682 VKNMTELEA
-691 LVSERNLKKQSETES
+691 IVSERNLKKQSETES
-706 SEIVEDSV
+706 TEIVEDSV

>member
-1 MKTSLITL
+1 
-9 ASSLMLIG
+9 
-17 GSMLYLIN
+17 
-25 TKKSAEPASHN
+25 
-36 DEDSHRDQNIVN
+36 
-48 DRFRIL
+48 
-54 KAHEL
+54 
-59 IQVLDL
+59 
-65 SPQISGIKM
+65 
-74 NLGLSDENWSK
+74 
-85 DALPFLEKYIAFVQ
+85 
-99 RLPASESHH
+99 
-108 HAGDGGLVRHTLDV
+108 
-122 AALALVASTSQS
+122 
-134 WPPNAKTEEI
+134 
-144 AKKTAAW
+144 KTAVW

-178 GTSLE
+178 AISLE
-183 KLLWLPDAG
+183 KLLWLPDTG

-345 NQHPAAGSFPTDNQ
+345 NQHPAAGSFPADNQ

-381 ITHIEVEFT
+381 INHIEVEFT
-390 RMDGEKVRNVF
+390 RMDGEKVRNIF

-412 PDGDYPAEF
+412 PDGDYPTEF
-421 LGNLSEVAAK
+421 LGNLSEVSAK
-431 KEIADVVASEDK
+431 KEIPDVVVSEDK
-443 TSIQAQDIEI
+443 VSTQIQGAED
-453 KSANTKD
+453 NPVTMTKD

-466 IQPEMTEQHSLPE
+466 IQPVTAEQPPLPE
-479 KNQTETVNSA
+479 KNQTETANSA
-489 FDNSKNTPAPE
+489 FDNSMNTAAPAE
-500 KNRSSEVEKAENPNK
+500 NKSSESEKAKEPG
-515 QNYSSIDNLIE
+515 YGTIDNLIE

-531 EPDSEQT
+531 EADSEQT
-538 EPTNS
+538 ESTKS
-543 EAETAVNAV
+543 EAETAENAV
-552 SPIQE
+552 NLVQE
-557 NISVEVET
+557 NIRVEVKT
-565 ETVAKP
+565 ETVDKP
-571 HTEVKET
+571 RAEVKET

-583 PKTIKSGTKAGRKK
+583 PKTIKSGTKASRKK
-597 LADLFSDDRKPVEK
+597 LAGLFADNRKPIGK
-611 TADPESEHGQIK
+611 TAEPDAQIK
-623 TTETVSHQINTEA
+623 TTETVTHQIDSEA

-648 MRELEQLRLKEPT
+648 MRELEQLRLREPT

-673 QGLDSLASG
+673 EGLDSLASG
-682 AKNMAELEA
+682 VKNMTELEA
-691 LVSERNLKKQSETES
+691 IVSERNLKKQSETES
-706 SEIVEDSV
+706 TEIVEDSV

-769 GGVFNKS
+769 GGV
-776 DTESLGP
+776 
-783 LTQKGFEALRLH
+783 
-795 ARTKKSSL
+795 
-803 HRVLTTNGSNR
+803 
-814 RLFYC
+814 
-819 YLIPEH
+819 
-825 NIKHIIQPGS
+825 
-835 RPQNNTDIKLDESDL
+835 
-850 LVMEQK
+850 

>member
-1 MKTSLITL
+1 
-9 ASSLMLIG
+9 
-17 GSMLYLIN
+17 
-25 TKKSAEPASHN
+25 
-36 DEDSHRDQNIVN
+36 
-48 DRFRIL
+48 
-54 KAHEL
+54 
-59 IQVLDL
+59 
-65 SPQISGIKM
+65 
-74 NLGLSDENWSK
+74 
-85 DALPFLEKYIAFVQ
+85 
-99 RLPASESHH
+99 
-108 HAGDGGLVRHTLDV
+108 
-122 AALALVASTSQS
+122 
-134 WPPNAKTEEI
+134 
-144 AKKTAAW
+144 
-151 RYGIMCAALLHDV
+151 
-164 GKTVTGFQVELFDS
+164 
-178 GTSLE
+178 
-183 KLLWLPDAG
+183 
-192 SMAES
+192 
-197 GKLYYRV
+197 
-204 EFPDAKSAYSTHA
+204 
-217 EIAWTFFQALVPSH
+217 
-231 VRQWLAT
+231 
-238 TDPNLMITLRNYLS
+238 MITLRNYLS

-345 NQHPAAGSFPTDNQ
+345 NQHPAAGSFPADNQ

-381 ITHIEVEFT
+381 INHIEVEFT
-390 RMDGEKVRNVF
+390 RMDGEKVRNIF

-412 PDGDYPAEF
+412 PDGDYPTEF
-421 LGNLSEVAAK
+421 LGNLSEVSAK
-431 KEIADVVASEDK
+431 KEIPDVVVSEDK
-443 TSIQAQDIEI
+443 VSTQIQGAED
-453 KSANTKD
+453 NPVTMTKD

-466 IQPEMTEQHSLPE
+466 IQPVTAEQPPLPE
-479 KNQTETVNSA
+479 KNQTETANSA
-489 FDNSKNTPAPE
+489 FDNSMNTAAPAE
-500 KNRSSEVEKAENPNK
+500 NKSSESEKAKEPG
-515 QNYSSIDNLIE
+515 YGTIDNLIE

-531 EPDSEQT
+531 EADSEQT
-538 EPTNS
+538 ESTKS
-543 EAETAVNAV
+543 EAETAENAV
-552 SPIQE
+552 NLVQE
-557 NISVEVET
+557 NIRVEVKT
-565 ETVAKP
+565 ETVDKP
-571 HTEVKET
+571 RAEVKET

-583 PKTIKSGTKAGRKK
+583 PKTIKSGTKASRKK
-597 LADLFSDDRKPVEK
+597 LAGLFADNRKPIGK
-611 TADPESEHGQIK
+611 TAEPDAQIK
-623 TTETVSHQINTEA
+623 TTETVTHQIDSEA

-648 MRELEQLRLKEPT
+648 MRELEQLRLREPT

-673 QGLDSLASG
+673 EGLDSLASG
-682 AKNMAELEA
+682 VKNMAELEA
-691 LVSERNLKKQSETES
+691 IVSERNLKKQSETES
-706 SEIVEDSV
+706 TEIVEDSV

-776 DTESLGP
+776 NTESLGP

>member
-1 MKTSLITL
+1 MKTSLLTI
-9 ASSLMLIG
+9 ASSLMLVS

-25 TKKSAEPASHN
+25 TRKSTDSVSHN
-36 DEDSHRDQNIVN
+36 DEVAHINQNIVN

-54 KAHEL
+54 NAHEL

-144 AKKTAAW
+144 AKKTAVW

-178 GTSLE
+178 AISLE
-183 KLLWLPDAG
+183 KLLWLPDTG

-238 TDPNLMITLRNYLS
+238 TDSNLMITLRNYLS

-345 NQHPAAGSFPTDNQ
+345 NQHPAAGSFPADNQ

-381 ITHIEVEFT
+381 INHIEVEFT
-390 RMDGEKVRNVF
+390 RMDGEKVRNIF

-412 PDGDYPAEF
+412 PDGDYPTEF
-421 LGNLSEVAAK
+421 LGNLSEVSAK
-431 KEIADVVASEDK
+431 KEIPDVVVSEDK
-443 TSIQAQDIEI
+443 VSTQIQGAED
-453 KSANTKD
+453 NPVTMTKD

-466 IQPEMTEQHSLPE
+466 IQPVTAEQPPLPE
-479 KNQTETVNSA
+479 KNQTETANSA
-489 FDNSKNTPAPE
+489 FDNSMNTAAPAE
-500 KNRSSEVEKAENPNK
+500 NKSSESEKAKEPG
-515 QNYSSIDNLIE
+515 YGTIDNLIE

-531 EPDSEQT
+531 EADSEQT
-538 EPTNS
+538 ESTKS
-543 EAETAVNAV
+543 EAETAENAV
-552 SPIQE
+552 NLVQE
-557 NISVEVET
+557 NIRVEVKT
-565 ETVAKP
+565 ETVDKP
-571 HTEVKET
+571 RAEVKET

-583 PKTIKSGTKAGRKK
+583 PKTIKSGTKASRKK
-597 LADLFSDDRKPVEK
+597 LAGLFADNRKPIGK
-611 TADPESEHGQIK
+611 TAEPDAQIK
-623 TTETVSHQINTEA
+623 TTETVTHQIDSEA

-648 MRELEQLRLKEPT
+648 MRELEQLRLREPT

-673 QGLDSLASG
+673 EGLDSLASG
-682 AKNMAELEA
+682 VKNMTELEA
-691 LVSERNLKKQSETES
+691 IVSERNLKKQSETES
-706 SEIVEDSV
+706 TEIVEDSV

-803 HRVLTTNGSNR
+803 HRVLTTNGS
-814 RLFYC
+814 
-819 YLIPEH
+819 
-825 NIKHIIQPGS
+825 
-835 RPQNNTDIKLDESDL
+835 
-850 LVMEQK
+850 

>member
-1 MKTSLITL
+1 MKTSLLTI
-9 ASSLMLIG
+9 ASSLMLVS

-25 TKKSAEPASHN
+25 TRKSTDSVSHN
-36 DEDSHRDQNIVN
+36 DEVAHINQNIVN

-54 KAHEL
+54 NAHEL

-144 AKKTAAW
+144 AKKTAVW

-178 GTSLE
+178 AISLE
-183 KLLWLPDAG
+183 KLLWLPDTG

-345 NQHPAAGSFPTDNQ
+345 NQHPAAGSFPADNQ

-381 ITHIEVEFT
+381 INHIEVEFT
-390 RMDGEKVRNVF
+390 RMDGEKVRNIF

-412 PDGDYPAEF
+412 PDGDYPTEF
-421 LGNLSEVAAK
+421 LGNLSEVSAK
-431 KEIADVVASEDK
+431 KEIPDVVVSEDK
-443 TSIQAQDIEI
+443 VSTQIQGAED
-453 KSANTKD
+453 NPVTMTKD

-466 IQPEMTEQHSLPE
+466 IQPVTAEQPPLPE
-479 KNQTETVNSA
+479 KNQTETANSA
-489 FDNSKNTPAPE
+489 FDNSMNTAAPAE
-500 KNRSSEVEKAENPNK
+500 NKSSESEKAKEPG
-515 QNYSSIDNLIE
+515 YGTIDNLIE

-531 EPDSEQT
+531 EADSEQT
-538 EPTNS
+538 ESTKS
-543 EAETAVNAV
+543 EAETAENAV
-552 SPIQE
+552 NLVQE
-557 NISVEVET
+557 NIRVEVKT
-565 ETVAKP
+565 ETVDKP
-571 HTEVKET
+571 RAEVKET

-583 PKTIKSGTKAGRKK
+583 PKTIKSGTKA
-597 LADLFSDDRKPVEK
+597 
-611 TADPESEHGQIK
+611 
-623 TTETVSHQINTEA
+623 
-636 VSLPES
+636 
-642 ESAQNG
+642 
-648 MRELEQLRLKEPT
+648 
-661 SSPRPVQVMDDS
+661 
-673 QGLDSLASG
+673 
-682 AKNMAELEA
+682 
-691 LVSERNLKKQSETES
+691 
-706 SEIVEDSV
+706 
-714 KAKHMEARDR
+714 
-724 GMQFLRWLADGLG
+724 
-737 DGSIAVNRS
+737 
-746 GATVHFIEQGMLLV
+746 
-760 TPAVFRDYA
+760 
-769 GGVFNKS
+769 
-776 DTESLGP
+776 
-783 LTQKGFEALRLH
+783 
-795 ARTKKSSL
+795 
-803 HRVLTTNGSNR
+803 
-814 RLFYC
+814 
-819 YLIPEH
+819 
-825 NIKHIIQPGS
+825 
-835 RPQNNTDIKLDESDL
+835 
-850 LVMEQK
+850 

>member
-1 MKTSLITL
+1 MKTSLLTI
-9 ASSLMLIG
+9 ASSLMLVS

-25 TKKSAEPASHN
+25 TRKSTDSVSHN
-36 DEDSHRDQNIVN
+36 DEVAHINQNIVN

-54 KAHEL
+54 NAHEL

-144 AKKTAAW
+144 AKKTAVW

-178 GTSLE
+178 AISLE
-183 KLLWLPDAG
+183 KLLWLPDTG

-345 NQHPAAGSFPTDNQ
+345 NQHPAAGSFPADNQ

-381 ITHIEVEFT
+381 INHIEVEFT
-390 RMDGEKVRNVF
+390 RMDGEKVRNIF

-412 PDGDYPAEF
+412 PDGDYPTEF
-421 LGNLSEVAAK
+421 LGNLSEVSAK
-431 KEIADVVASEDK
+431 KEIPDVVVSEDK
-443 TSIQAQDIEI
+443 VSTQIQGAED
-453 KSANTKD
+453 NPVTMTKD

-466 IQPEMTEQHSLPE
+466 IQPVTAEQPPLPE
-479 KNQTETVNSA
+479 KNQTETANSA
-489 FDNSKNTPAPE
+489 FDNSMNTAAPAE
-500 KNRSSEVEKAENPNK
+500 NKSSESEKAKEPG
-515 QNYSSIDNLIE
+515 YGTIDNLIE

-531 EPDSEQT
+531 EADSEQT
-538 EPTNS
+538 ESTKS
-543 EAETAVNAV
+543 EAETAENAV
-552 SPIQE
+552 NLVQE
-557 NISVEVET
+557 NIRVEVKT
-565 ETVAKP
+565 ETVDKP
-571 HTEVKET
+571 RAEVKET

-583 PKTIKSGTKAGRKK
+583 PKTIKSGTKASRKK
-597 LADLFSDDRKPVEK
+597 LAGLFADNRKPIGK
-611 TADPESEHGQIK
+611 TAEPDAQIK
-623 TTETVSHQINTEA
+623 TTETVTHQIDSEA

-648 MRELEQLRLKEPT
+648 MRELEQLRLREPT

-673 QGLDSLASG
+673 EGLDSLASG
-682 AKNMAELEA
+682 VKNMAELEA
-691 LVSERNLKKQSETES
+691 IVSERNLKKQSETES
-706 SEIVEDSV
+706 TEIVEDSV

-746 GATVHFIEQGMLLV
+746 GAT
-760 TPAVFRDYA
+760 
-769 GGVFNKS
+769 
-776 DTESLGP
+776 
-783 LTQKGFEALRLH
+783 
-795 ARTKKSSL
+795 
-803 HRVLTTNGSNR
+803 
-814 RLFYC
+814 
-819 YLIPEH
+819 
-825 NIKHIIQPGS
+825 
-835 RPQNNTDIKLDESDL
+835 
-850 LVMEQK
+850 

>member
-1 MKTSLITL
+1 MKTSLLTI
-9 ASSLMLIG
+9 ASSLMLVS

-25 TKKSAEPASHN
+25 TRKSTDSVSHN
-36 DEDSHRDQNIVN
+36 DEVAHINQNIVN

-54 KAHEL
+54 NAHEL

-144 AKKTAAW
+144 AKKTAVW

-178 GTSLE
+178 AISLE
-183 KLLWLPDAG
+183 KLLWLPHTG

-345 NQHPAAGSFPTDNQ
+345 NQHPAAGSFPADNQ

-381 ITHIEVEFT
+381 INHIEVEFT
-390 RMDGEKVRNVF
+390 RMDGEKVRNIF

-412 PDGDYPAEF
+412 PDGHYPTEF
-421 LGNLSEVAAK
+421 LGNLSEVSAK
-431 KEIADVVASEDK
+431 KEIPDVVVSEDK
-443 TSIQAQDIEI
+443 VSTQIQGAED
-453 KSANTKD
+453 NPVTMTKD

-466 IQPEMTEQHSLPE
+466 IQPVTAEQPPLPE
-479 KNQTETVNSA
+479 KNQTETANSA
-489 FDNSKNTPAPE
+489 FDNSMNTAAPAE
-500 KNRSSEVEKAENPNK
+500 NKSSESEKAKEPG
-515 QNYSSIDNLIE
+515 YGTIDNLIE

-531 EPDSEQT
+531 EADSEQT
-538 EPTNS
+538 ESTKS
-543 EAETAVNAV
+543 EAETAENAV
-552 SPIQE
+552 NLVQE
-557 NISVEVET
+557 NIRVEVKT
-565 ETVAKP
+565 ETVDKP
-571 HTEVKET
+571 RAEVKET

-583 PKTIKSGTKAGRKK
+583 PKTIKSGTKASRKK
-597 LADLFSDDRKPVEK
+597 LAGLFADNRKPIGK
-611 TADPESEHGQIK
+611 TAEPDAQIK
-623 TTETVSHQINTEA
+623 TTETVTHQIDSEA

-648 MRELEQLRLKEPT
+648 MRELERLRLREPT

-673 QGLDSLASG
+673 EGLDSLASG
-682 AKNMAELEA
+682 VKNMAELEA
-691 LVSERNLKKQSETES
+691 IVSERNLKKQSETES
-706 SEIVEDSV
+706 TEIVEDSV

-760 TPAVFRDYA
+760 TPTVFRDYA

>member
-1 MKTSLITL
+1 MKTSLLTI
-9 ASSLMLIG
+9 ASSLMLVS

-25 TKKSAEPASHN
+25 TRKSTDSVSHN
-36 DEDSHRDQNIVN
+36 DEVAHINQNIVN

-54 KAHEL
+54 NAHEL

-144 AKKTAAW
+144 AKKTAVW

-178 GTSLE
+178 AISLE
-183 KLLWLPDAG
+183 KLLWLPDTG

-345 NQHPAAGSFPTDNQ
+345 NQHPAAGSFPADNQ

-381 ITHIEVEFT
+381 INHIEVEFT
-390 RMDGEKVRNVF
+390 RMDGEKVRNIF

-412 PDGDYPAEF
+412 PDGDYPTEF
-421 LGNLSEVAAK
+421 LGNLSEVSAK
-431 KEIADVVASEDK
+431 KEIPDVVVSEDK
-443 TSIQAQDIEI
+443 VSTQIQGAED
-453 KSANTKD
+453 NPVTMTKD

-466 IQPEMTEQHSLPE
+466 IQPVTAEQPPLPE
-479 KNQTETVNSA
+479 KNQTETANSA
-489 FDNSKNTPAPE
+489 FDNSMNTAAPAE
-500 KNRSSEVEKAENPNK
+500 NKSSESEKAKEPG
-515 QNYSSIDNLIE
+515 YGTIDNLIE

-531 EPDSEQT
+531 EADSEQT
-538 EPTNS
+538 ESTKS
-543 EAETAVNAV
+543 EAETAENAV
-552 SPIQE
+552 NLVQE
-557 NISVEVET
+557 NIRVEVKT
-565 ETVAKP
+565 ETVDKP
-571 HTEVKET
+571 RAEVKET

-583 PKTIKSGTKAGRKK
+583 PKTIKSGTKASRKK
-597 LADLFSDDRKPVEK
+597 LAGLFADNRKPIGK
-611 TADPESEHGQIK
+611 TAEPDAQIK
-623 TTETVSHQINTEA
+623 
-636 VSLPES
+636 
-642 ESAQNG
+642 
-648 MRELEQLRLKEPT
+648 
-661 SSPRPVQVMDDS
+661 
-673 QGLDSLASG
+673 
-682 AKNMAELEA
+682 
-691 LVSERNLKKQSETES
+691 
-706 SEIVEDSV
+706 
-714 KAKHMEARDR
+714 
-724 GMQFLRWLADGLG
+724 
-737 DGSIAVNRS
+737 
-746 GATVHFIEQGMLLV
+746 
-760 TPAVFRDYA
+760 
-769 GGVFNKS
+769 
-776 DTESLGP
+776 
-783 LTQKGFEALRLH
+783 
-795 ARTKKSSL
+795 
-803 HRVLTTNGSNR
+803 
-814 RLFYC
+814 
-819 YLIPEH
+819 
-825 NIKHIIQPGS
+825 
-835 RPQNNTDIKLDESDL
+835 
-850 LVMEQK
+850 

>member
-1 MKTSLITL
+1 
-9 ASSLMLIG
+9 
-17 GSMLYLIN
+17 MLYLIN
-25 TKKSAEPASHN
+25 TRKSTDSVSHN
-36 DEDSHRDQNIVN
+36 DEVAHINQNIVN

-54 KAHEL
+54 NAHEL

-144 AKKTAAW
+144 AKKTAVW

-178 GTSLE
+178 AISLE
-183 KLLWLPDAG
+183 KLLWLPDTG

-345 NQHPAAGSFPTDNQ
+345 NQHPAAGSFPADNQ

-381 ITHIEVEFT
+381 INHIEVEFT
-390 RMDGEKVRNVF
+390 RMDGEKVRNIF

-412 PDGDYPAEF
+412 PDGHYPTEF
-421 LGNLSEVAAK
+421 LGNLSEVSAK
-431 KEIADVVASEDK
+431 KEIPDVVVSEDK
-443 TSIQAQDIEI
+443 VSTQIQGAED
-453 KSANTKD
+453 NPVTMTKD

-466 IQPEMTEQHSLPE
+466 IQPVTAEQPPLPE
-479 KNQTETVNSA
+479 KNQTETANSA
-489 FDNSKNTPAPE
+489 FDNSMNTAAPAE
-500 KNRSSEVEKAENPNK
+500 NKSSESEKAKEPG
-515 QNYSSIDNLIE
+515 YGTIDNLIE

-531 EPDSEQT
+531 EADSEQT
-538 EPTNS
+538 ESTKS
-543 EAETAVNAV
+543 EAETAENAV
-552 SPIQE
+552 NLVQE
-557 NISVEVET
+557 NIRVEVKT
-565 ETVAKP
+565 ETVDKP
-571 HTEVKET
+571 RAEVKET

-583 PKTIKSGTKAGRKK
+583 PKTIKSGTKASRKK
-597 LADLFSDDRKPVEK
+597 LAGLFADNRKPIGK
-611 TADPESEHGQIK
+611 TAEPDAQIK
-623 TTETVSHQINTEA
+623 TTETVTHQIDSEA

-648 MRELEQLRLKEPT
+648 MRELERLRLREPT

-673 QGLDSLASG
+673 EGLDSLASG
-682 AKNMAELEA
+682 VKNMAELEA
-691 LVSERNLKKQSETES
+691 IVSERNLKKQSETES
-706 SEIVEDSV
+706 TEIVEDSV

-819 YLIPEH
+819 YLIP
-825 NIKHIIQPGS
+825 
-835 RPQNNTDIKLDESDL
+835 
-850 LVMEQK
+850 

>member
-1 MKTSLITL
+1 
-9 ASSLMLIG
+9 
-17 GSMLYLIN
+17 
-25 TKKSAEPASHN
+25 
-36 DEDSHRDQNIVN
+36 
-48 DRFRIL
+48 
-54 KAHEL
+54 
-59 IQVLDL
+59 
-65 SPQISGIKM
+65 
-74 NLGLSDENWSK
+74 
-85 DALPFLEKYIAFVQ
+85 
-99 RLPASESHH
+99 
-108 HAGDGGLVRHTLDV
+108 
-122 AALALVASTSQS
+122 
-134 WPPNAKTEEI
+134 
-144 AKKTAAW
+144 
-151 RYGIMCAALLHDV
+151 
-164 GKTVTGFQVELFDS
+164 
-178 GTSLE
+178 
-183 KLLWLPDAG
+183 
-192 SMAES
+192 
-197 GKLYYRV
+197 
-204 EFPDAKSAYSTHA
+204 
-217 EIAWTFFQALVPSH
+217 
-231 VRQWLAT
+231 
-238 TDPNLMITLRNYLS
+238 
-252 GKKDGSPLEQ
+252 DGSPLEQ

-345 NQHPAAGSFPTDNQ
+345 NQHPAAGSFPADNQ

-381 ITHIEVEFT
+381 INHIEVEFT
-390 RMDGEKVRNVF
+390 RMDGEKVRNIF

-412 PDGDYPAEF
+412 PDGDYPTEF
-421 LGNLSEVAAK
+421 LGNLSEVSAK
-431 KEIADVVASEDK
+431 KEIPDVVVSEDK
-443 TSIQAQDIEI
+443 VSTQIQGAED
-453 KSANTKD
+453 NPVTMTKD

-466 IQPEMTEQHSLPE
+466 IQPVTAEQPPLPE
-479 KNQTETVNSA
+479 KNQTETANSA
-489 FDNSKNTPAPE
+489 FDNSMNTAAPAE
-500 KNRSSEVEKAENPNK
+500 NKSSESEKAKEPG
-515 QNYSSIDNLIE
+515 YGTIDNLIE

-531 EPDSEQT
+531 EADSEQT
-538 EPTNS
+538 ESTKS
-543 EAETAVNAV
+543 EAETAENAV
-552 SPIQE
+552 NLVQE
-557 NISVEVET
+557 NIRVEVKT
-565 ETVAKP
+565 ETVDKP
-571 HTEVKET
+571 RAEVKET

-583 PKTIKSGTKAGRKK
+583 PKTIKSGTKASRKK
-597 LADLFSDDRKPVEK
+597 LAGLFADNRKPIGK
-611 TADPESEHGQIK
+611 TAEPDAQIK
-623 TTETVSHQINTEA
+623 TTETVTHQIDSEA

-648 MRELEQLRLKEPT
+648 MRELEQLRLREPT

-673 QGLDSLASG
+673 EGLDSLASG
-682 AKNMAELEA
+682 VKNMAELEA
-691 LVSERNLKKQSETES
+691 IVSERNLKKQSETES
-706 SEIVEDSV
+706 TEIVEDSV

>member
-1 MKTSLITL
+1 
-9 ASSLMLIG
+9 
-17 GSMLYLIN
+17 
-25 TKKSAEPASHN
+25 
-36 DEDSHRDQNIVN
+36 
-48 DRFRIL
+48 
-54 KAHEL
+54 
-59 IQVLDL
+59 
-65 SPQISGIKM
+65 
-74 NLGLSDENWSK
+74 
-85 DALPFLEKYIAFVQ
+85 
-99 RLPASESHH
+99 
-108 HAGDGGLVRHTLDV
+108 
-122 AALALVASTSQS
+122 
-134 WPPNAKTEEI
+134 
-144 AKKTAAW
+144 
-151 RYGIMCAALLHDV
+151 
-164 GKTVTGFQVELFDS
+164 
-178 GTSLE
+178 E
-183 KLLWLPDAG
+183 KLLWLPDTG

-345 NQHPAAGSFPTDNQ
+345 NQHPAAGSFPADNQ

-381 ITHIEVEFT
+381 INHIEVEFT
-390 RMDGEKVRNVF
+390 RMDGEKVRNIF

-412 PDGDYPAEF
+412 PDGDYPTEF
-421 LGNLSEVAAK
+421 LGNLSEVSAK
-431 KEIADVVASEDK
+431 KEIPDVVVSEDK
-443 TSIQAQDIEI
+443 VSTQIQGAED
-453 KSANTKD
+453 NPVTMTKD

-466 IQPEMTEQHSLPE
+466 IQPVTAEQPPLPE
-479 KNQTETVNSA
+479 KNQTETANSA
-489 FDNSKNTPAPE
+489 FDNSMNTAAPAE
-500 KNRSSEVEKAENPNK
+500 NKSSESEKAKEPG
-515 QNYSSIDNLIE
+515 YGTIDNLIE

-531 EPDSEQT
+531 EADSEQT
-538 EPTNS
+538 ESTKS
-543 EAETAVNAV
+543 EAETAENAV
-552 SPIQE
+552 NLVQE
-557 NISVEVET
+557 NIRVEVKT
-565 ETVAKP
+565 ETVDKP
-571 HTEVKET
+571 RAEVKET

-583 PKTIKSGTKAGRKK
+583 PKTIKSGTKASRKK
-597 LADLFSDDRKPVEK
+597 LAGLFADNRKPIGK
-611 TADPESEHGQIK
+611 TAEPDAQIK
-623 TTETVSHQINTEA
+623 TTETVTHQIDSEA

-648 MRELEQLRLKEPT
+648 MRELEQLRLREPT

-673 QGLDSLASG
+673 EGLDSLASG
-682 AKNMAELEA
+682 VKNMAELEA
-691 LVSERNLKKQSETES
+691 IVSERNLKKQSETES
-706 SEIVEDSV
+706 TEIVEDSV

>member
-1 MKTSLITL
+1 
-9 ASSLMLIG
+9 
-17 GSMLYLIN
+17 
-25 TKKSAEPASHN
+25 
-36 DEDSHRDQNIVN
+36 
-48 DRFRIL
+48 
-54 KAHEL
+54 
-59 IQVLDL
+59 
-65 SPQISGIKM
+65 
-74 NLGLSDENWSK
+74 
-85 DALPFLEKYIAFVQ
+85 
-99 RLPASESHH
+99 
-108 HAGDGGLVRHTLDV
+108 
-122 AALALVASTSQS
+122 
-134 WPPNAKTEEI
+134 
-144 AKKTAAW
+144 
-151 RYGIMCAALLHDV
+151 
-164 GKTVTGFQVELFDS
+164 
-178 GTSLE
+178 
-183 KLLWLPDAG
+183 
-192 SMAES
+192 
-197 GKLYYRV
+197 
-204 EFPDAKSAYSTHA
+204 
-217 EIAWTFFQALVPSH
+217 
-231 VRQWLAT
+231 
-238 TDPNLMITLRNYLS
+238 
-252 GKKDGSPLEQ
+252 
-262 LIKNADMTSVSR
+262 
-274 DLRSGSRQRF
+274 QRF

-345 NQHPAAGSFPTDNQ
+345 NQHPAAGSFPADNQ

-381 ITHIEVEFT
+381 INHIEVEFT
-390 RMDGEKVRNVF
+390 RMDGEKVRNIF

-412 PDGDYPAEF
+412 PDGDYPTEF
-421 LGNLSEVAAK
+421 LGNLSEVSAK
-431 KEIADVVASEDK
+431 KEIPDVVVSEDK
-443 TSIQAQDIEI
+443 VSTQIQGAED
-453 KSANTKD
+453 NPVTMTKD

-466 IQPEMTEQHSLPE
+466 IQPVTAEQPPLPE
-479 KNQTETVNSA
+479 KNQTETANSA
-489 FDNSKNTPAPE
+489 FDNSMNTAAPAE
-500 KNRSSEVEKAENPNK
+500 NKSSESEKAKEPG
-515 QNYSSIDNLIE
+515 YGTIDNLIE

-531 EPDSEQT
+531 EADSEQT
-538 EPTNS
+538 ESTKS
-543 EAETAVNAV
+543 EAETAENAV
-552 SPIQE
+552 NLVQE
-557 NISVEVET
+557 NIRVEVKT
-565 ETVAKP
+565 ETVDKP
-571 HTEVKET
+571 RAEVKET

-583 PKTIKSGTKAGRKK
+583 PKTIKSGTKASRKK
-597 LADLFSDDRKPVEK
+597 LAGLFADNRKPIGK
-611 TADPESEHGQIK
+611 TAEPDAQIK
-623 TTETVSHQINTEA
+623 TTETVTHQIDSEA

-648 MRELEQLRLKEPT
+648 MRELEQLRLREPT

-673 QGLDSLASG
+673 EGLDSLASG
-682 AKNMAELEA
+682 VKNMAELEA
-691 LVSERNLKKQSETES
+691 IVSERNLKKQSETES
-706 SEIVEDSV
+706 TEIVEDSV

>member
-1 MKTSLITL
+1 
-9 ASSLMLIG
+9 
-17 GSMLYLIN
+17 MLYLIN
-25 TKKSAEPASHN
+25 TRKSTDSVSHN
-36 DEDSHRDQNIVN
+36 DEVAHINQNIVN

-54 KAHEL
+54 NAHEL

-144 AKKTAAW
+144 AKKTAVW

-178 GTSLE
+178 AISLE
-183 KLLWLPDAG
+183 KLLWLPDTG

-345 NQHPAAGSFPTDNQ
+345 NQHPAAGSFPADNQ

-381 ITHIEVEFT
+381 INHIEVEFT
-390 RMDGEKVRNVF
+390 RMDGEKVRNIF

-412 PDGDYPAEF
+412 PDGDYPTEF
-421 LGNLSEVAAK
+421 LGNLSEVSAK
-431 KEIADVVASEDK
+431 KEIPDVVVSEDK
-443 TSIQAQDIEI
+443 VSTQIQGAED
-453 KSANTKD
+453 NPVTMTKD

-466 IQPEMTEQHSLPE
+466 IQPVTAEQPPLPE
-479 KNQTETVNSA
+479 KNQTETANSA
-489 FDNSKNTPAPE
+489 FDNSMNTAAPAE
-500 KNRSSEVEKAENPNK
+500 NKSSESEKAKEPG
-515 QNYSSIDNLIE
+515 YGTIDNLIE

-531 EPDSEQT
+531 EADSEQT
-538 EPTNS
+538 ESTKS
-543 EAETAVNAV
+543 EAETAENAV
-552 SPIQE
+552 NLVQE
-557 NISVEVET
+557 NIRVEVKT
-565 ETVAKP
+565 ETVDKP
-571 HTEVKET
+571 RAEVKET

-583 PKTIKSGTKAGRKK
+583 PKTIKSGTKASRKK
-597 LADLFSDDRKPVEK
+597 LAGLFADNRKPIGK
-611 TADPESEHGQIK
+611 TAEPDAQIK
-623 TTETVSHQINTEA
+623 TTETVTHQIDSEA

-648 MRELEQLRLKEPT
+648 MRELEQLRLREPT

-673 QGLDSLASG
+673 EGLDSLASG
-682 AKNMAELEA
+682 VKNMTELEA
-691 LVSERNLKKQSETES
+691 IVSERNLKKQSETES
-706 SEIVEDSV
+706 TEIVEDSV

-803 HRVLTTNGSNR
+803 HRVL
-814 RLFYC
+814 
-819 YLIPEH
+819 
-825 NIKHIIQPGS
+825 
-835 RPQNNTDIKLDESDL
+835 
-850 LVMEQK
+850 

>member
-1 MKTSLITL
+1 MKTSLLTI
-9 ASSLMLIG
+9 ASSLMLVS

-25 TKKSAEPASHN
+25 TRKSTDSVSHN
-36 DEDSHRDQNIVN
+36 DEVAHINQNIVN

-54 KAHEL
+54 NAHEL

-144 AKKTAAW
+144 AKKTAVW

-178 GTSLE
+178 AISLE
-183 KLLWLPDAG
+183 KLLCLPDTG

-345 NQHPAAGSFPTDNQ
+345 NQHPAAGSFPADNQ

-381 ITHIEVEFT
+381 INHIEVEFT
-390 RMDGEKVRNVF
+390 RMDGEKVRNIF

-412 PDGDYPAEF
+412 PDGDYPTEF
-421 LGNLSEVAAK
+421 LGNLSEVSAK
-431 KEIADVVASEDK
+431 KEIPDVVVSEDK
-443 TSIQAQDIEI
+443 VSTQIQGAED
-453 KSANTKD
+453 NPVTMTKD

-466 IQPEMTEQHSLPE
+466 IQPVTAEQPPLPE
-479 KNQTETVNSA
+479 KNQTETANSA
-489 FDNSKNTPAPE
+489 FDNSMNTAAPAE
-500 KNRSSEVEKAENPNK
+500 NKSSESEKAKEPG
-515 QNYSSIDNLIE
+515 YGTIDNLIE

-531 EPDSEQT
+531 EADSEQT
-538 EPTNS
+538 ESTKS
-543 EAETAVNAV
+543 EAETAENAV
-552 SPIQE
+552 NLVQE
-557 NISVEVET
+557 NIRVEVKT
-565 ETVAKP
+565 ETVDKP
-571 HTEVKET
+571 RAEVKET

-583 PKTIKSGTKAGRKK
+583 PKTIKSGTKASRKK
-597 LADLFSDDRKPVEK
+597 LAGLFADNRKPIGK
-611 TADPESEHGQIK
+611 TAEPDAQIK
-623 TTETVSHQINTEA
+623 TTETVTHQIDSEA

-648 MRELEQLRLKEPT
+648 MRELERLRLREPT

-673 QGLDSLASG
+673 EGLDSLASG
-682 AKNMAELEA
+682 VKNMAELEA
-691 LVSERNLKKQSETES
+691 IVSERNLKKQSETES
-706 SEIVEDSV
+706 TEIVEDSV

>member
-1 MKTSLITL
+1 MKTSLLTI
-9 ASSLMLIG
+9 ASSLMLVS

-25 TKKSAEPASHN
+25 TRKSTDSVSHN
-36 DEDSHRDQNIVN
+36 DEVAHINQNIVN

-54 KAHEL
+54 NAHEL

-144 AKKTAAW
+144 AKKTAVW

-178 GTSLE
+178 AISLE
-183 KLLWLPDAG
+183 KLLWLPDTG
-192 SMAES
+192 FMAES

-345 NQHPAAGSFPTDNQ
+345 NQHPAAGSFPADNQ

-381 ITHIEVEFT
+381 INHIEVEFT
-390 RMDGEKVRNVF
+390 RMDGEKVRNIF

-412 PDGDYPAEF
+412 PDGDYPTEF
-421 LGNLSEVAAK
+421 LGNLSEVSAK
-431 KEIADVVASEDK
+431 KEIPDVVVSEDK
-443 TSIQAQDIEI
+443 VSTQIQGAED
-453 KSANTKD
+453 NPVTMTKD

-466 IQPEMTEQHSLPE
+466 IQPVTAEQPPLPE
-479 KNQTETVNSA
+479 KNQTETANSA
-489 FDNSKNTPAPE
+489 FDNSMNTAAPAE
-500 KNRSSEVEKAENPNK
+500 NKSSESEKAKEPG
-515 QNYSSIDNLIE
+515 YGTIDNLIE

-531 EPDSEQT
+531 EADSEQT
-538 EPTNS
+538 ESTKS
-543 EAETAVNAV
+543 EAETAENAV
-552 SPIQE
+552 NLVQE
-557 NISVEVET
+557 NIRVEVKT
-565 ETVAKP
+565 ETVDKP
-571 HTEVKET
+571 RAEVKET

-583 PKTIKSGTKAGRKK
+583 PKTIKSGTKASRKK
-597 LADLFSDDRKPVEK
+597 LAGLFADNRKPIGK
-611 TADPESEHGQIK
+611 TAEPDAQIK
-623 TTETVSHQINTEA
+623 TTETVTHQIDSEA

-648 MRELEQLRLKEPT
+648 MRELERLRLREPT

-673 QGLDSLASG
+673 EGLDSLASG
-682 AKNMAELEA
+682 VKNMAELEA
-691 LVSERNLKKQSETES
+691 IVSERNLKKQSETES
-706 SEIVEDSV
+706 TEIVKDSV